1 MKLINKIK
9 LIVLFAVMLVA
20 SLCIAACSGDKNKVN
35 IPDYPSKIEEQH
47 NTYTDLHDGTVVT
60 IDGTITEAE
69 WAGQNKW
76 EETINISNYDHHIEI
91 WSRFTEEGVVMA
103 YRVTGAPAYYNAGR
117 GNYANS
123 GIEIYIANGKAT
135 TAAGNQWEMEFFANG
150 AYHTSKYIKYNGY
163 DGYAS
168 SNSYVDMA
176 GRWLDKNGNTT
187 YVNNPENNGYEDEVM
202 IPWYSLGGK
211 CDSIV
216 FNAAIQYMASE
227 TATSRSG
234 YVNMLGVIENDYYW
248 TSCQNW
254 RRFDKDGY
262 YDKSKAK
269 FAMTPYDV
277 GVKAYNDGYAF
288 TEHGWNN
295 GNSQLY
301 YNTPVAAGEDYI
313 LTAKLYAPHLAHEE
327 GSDGWNENYAKET
340 NYLPQGQGGTETAY
354 NGLSATKNGQKIE
367 LAFQKGWGSDG
378 VFFRW
383 NGNDFGWTSVKLSSA
398 QLEKYMTEGLN
409 VGMYV
414 KGNVVTPLLE
424 NDAGELVM
432 LDGGMVK
439 TVDNWATAGE
449 TKLGIYYQCDTKFD
463 QWKVYAGE
471 AMNGSLTVIDETESG
486 AHGSVTAVG
495 RMYDSVTINVTPEEG
510 YELASLLVDGV
521 EYAARVENNVVTAKV
536 TGTKATVKAT
546 FRTAI
551 NQAITLNVT
560 RKFAYEAKAYS
571 ADGSEI
577 ILTDAEGNTYT
588 GLVANGQVTV
598 KIVDGTY
605 TLTAK
610 GCANATPVTVE
621 NGQASITDV
630 VLIRKL
636 FNDVD
641 ETVTAVLTGDGTS
654 ETGATLQTTVKE
666 NKNKALDDK
675 QWKLEK
681 NIDFSGKVVLIYTLG
696 MGSERECYA
705 TIETNRSLNTI
716 NQGHWNDKTG
726 YYDAPNNNWN
736 VGVKHSEP
744 TTFMAIFEGQ
754 SSIQLFYKVDGV
766 WTLLSNFEDQ
776 GKGDLTALTFTT
788 GQHSAIITW
797 SDIKVYDGER
807 ADEILKNT
815 AALEYDQAVVNATIS
830 KTTGIEKDEEVTVT
844 AAVKDSA
851 THQIAS
857 VTVNGTA
864 LTAGEDG
871 TYKFT
876 ASSYMG
882 TYNVVVTAETL
893 AKELTF
899 TTTHKF
905 AYEKAYYNLPDGTE
919 LSFVSGSIV
928 KNATVA
934 NGKVTISLS
943 DGTYTVNGLTV
954 VVNGGAVESTSLEFT
969 RAIVKTSDSVT
980 ITANDETGLSYTNEP
995 GASLTIADV
1004 DMTNNVIVFDA
1015 RAQYDG
1021 NAAWADLLVE
1031 PYAWNSVD
1039 LAKTYPN
1046 NSSITESVGYRVD
1059 WLPNQNGSQFQLGG
1073 NKNGDHAVRTTK
1085 YWTTVLLRTVITDGN
1100 AKTDVYIG
1108 NLDGTYSLFGYLGKN
1123 NADASAMF
1131 YRFSHAAGASNEVK
1145 NIKVYDGE
1153 RATAY
1158 FDGLTKIEAS
1168 NATVDGVTLTGSRY
1182 ADLTKYESE
1191 KSIVVYPIA
1200 SNQAGC
1206 NNFSI
1211 SSEEKI
1217 VAMTYNMQILDKTF
1231 VGTKDADGAW
1241 MTFDKTDG
1249 AEIVHQMKDYL
1260 GYRFRYDGG
1269 TQPFADNYKTAVY
1282 EEGGAKFALYLA
1294 GNTGNYLTVGADG
1307 VMYNSKSVTYGAD
1320 KTPTAITGI
1329 RSAVAIKLTDVKFY
1343 TQAQWDA
1350 YVTETANAN
1359 IEVTADEN
1367 GTAVVDYHL
1376 GGNTTVTVAPAEGYV
1391 LETLKVNGED
1401 VTAKVSESVYTAEK
1415 YGKLGIKVEA
1425 TFKLKPAEKYNVTL
1439 NVTVHNTA
1447 KTASALTGEAT
1458 LTGANGTYKA
1468 TAANGKLE
1476 FKDVVEGEYK
1486 LQIAGY
1492 TETTI
1497 TVDKVINS
1505 ELELYFVTSGATT
1518 VKNEAND
1525 AVYTLN
1531 NNGDKINLPAGTKA
1545 VSFRIKVVNYTVPS
1559 GKDGCGLH
1567 VNTNVPSSE
1576 CGNAPEIWLV
1586 KSTFMA
1592 RICWGTWAP
1601 FNNWQL
1607 AKLTG
1612 EGLFLNLEIKDG
1624 KIWYYAESYDGTLLF
1639 MANKAP
1645 EGGTVPTN
1653 FTDINLRDITG
1664 GVVISELTVSD
1675 TVDNGRVVVETTAE
1689 ATMASDKTALKNG
1702 ETATVTVTPK
1712 EGYKV
1717 AGVKVNG
1724 EYVAATVN
1732 EAGVATVTIKGQYG
1746 VIYYVSAVVTA
1757 VAEGTAKTYTVAHG
1771 YAYETPYALA
1781 NGTLVTF
1788 VSEAGTYQGVVNGGK
1803 LTVTAPAGTYTA
1815 VLSNHTSLS
1824 VEITEAAEEGSLTFI
1839 RTIIKDTSATDLTAV
1854 DNGKDGAT
1862 VSNKNNALSN
1872 PPKSYIQIGDK
1883 ISGKTVY
1890 TMTLKVPS
1898 LGWGSCPRLWFFDEA
1913 DSYNYSMTEN
1923 IVNVVISG
1931 SIEFNPQN
1939 SNTAKVASTSVDIL
1953 VIVEGTKVN
1962 VYVKASSAAE
1972 YVHVNAKG
1980 GATDYT
1986 LNLPSNVK
1994 FMAIAGTDNSK
2005 TWDMANI
2012 KAYDG
2017 ERVEN
2022 VLAITASVAADSSE
2036 QAEVV
2041 LSKTTAIAKGEE
2053 VTATVTLKDSEN
2065 YQIVS
2070 VSVNGTV
2077 LTGEAGVYKFNADSY
2092 ASNYVVKVVTEATA
2106 HEVAATAQY
2115 KYAYES
2121 DLYNMADG
2129 TELTFT
2135 SGSIQKTATVKD
2147 GKFTIALSNG
2157 EYTVSG
2163 DRIQSFALVVTDE
2176 TTTAKLE
2183 AKRLTLVATDES
2195 KMTITED
2202 ENGAT
2207 VTFNGKTFNS
2217 AYALLPT
2224 ISGKT
2229 VIKGTYVGAGS
2240 WDDSICFMNAD
2251 GSKKDYLLNVG
2262 TYGDNVY
2269 FKWRND
2275 NNLTLDRAQKDYKN
2289 STDNLFHIRF
2299 AIVVDGDSITTWTS
2313 FQKATGEWEAYESKT
2328 FTALS
2333 LSFGFAS
2340 GGTSA
2345 CSFNNVTIAA
2355 LTGDYNPN
2363 N

>member
-1 MKLINKIK
+1 MKLVNKIK
-9 LIVLFAVMLVA
+9 LIVLFAIMLVA
-20 SLCIAACSGDKNKVN
+20 SLCVAACTGGKSDSVE
-35 IPDYPSKIEEQH
+35 IPDYQSKIEKQH
-47 NTYTDLHDGTVVT
+47 NTYTDLHDNTVVT

-69 WAGQNKW
+69 WEKQNKW
-76 EETINISNYDHHIEI
+76 EETLSIAGYDHHIEI

-103 YRVTGAPAYYNAGR
+103 YRVTGAPAYYDAGR

-123 GIEIYIANGKAT
+123 GIEIYIANGSAT

-150 AYHTSKYIKYNGY
+150 AYHTSKYIKFNGH

-168 SNSYVDMA
+168 NNAYVDVA

-187 YVNNPENNGYEDEVM
+187 YTNDPENNGYEDEVM
-202 IPWYSLGGK
+202 IPWYVLGGK

-216 FNAAIQYMASE
+216 FNAAIQYMASA
-227 TATSRSG
+227 TSTSRSG
-234 YVNMLGVIENDYYW
+234 YINMLGVIEGDYYW
-248 TSCQNW
+248 NSCQSW

-262 YDKSKAK
+262 YDKSKGE
-269 FAMTPYDV
+269 FAITPYDV
-277 GVKAYNDGYAF
+277 GVKTYNDGYAF
-288 TEHGWNN
+288 TGHGWNN

-327 GSDGWNENYAKET
+327 GSEGWNKNYANET

-354 NGLSATKNGQKIE
+354 NGLFATRNGYKIE

-383 NGNDFGWTSVKLSSA
+383 NGGDWGWTNVKLSSA
-398 QLEKYMTEGLN
+398 QLEKYMTVGLN

-424 NDAGELVM
+424 NEAGELVM

-439 TVDNWATAGE
+439 AIDKWATAGE
-449 TKLGIYYQCDTKFD
+449 TKLAVYYQCDAKFD
-463 QWKVYAGE
+463 QWNVYAGE
-471 AMNGSLTVIDETESG
+471 SMNGSLTVIDETAAD

-495 RMYDSVTINVTPEEG
+495 KMYETVTINVTPEEG
-510 YELASLLVDGV
+510 YELASLLVNGV

-546 FRTAI
+546 FRQTI
-551 NQAITLNVT
+551 NQVITLNVT
-560 RKFAYEAKAYS
+560 RKFAYEATDYS
-571 ADGSEI
+571 ADGAEI
-577 ILTDAEGNTYT
+577 ILTDAEGNAYT

-610 GCANATPVTVE
+610 GYANATPVTVE
-621 NGQASITDV
+621 NGQASLTDV
-630 VLIRKL
+630 VLLRKL

-641 ETVTAVLTGDGTS
+641 KTVTAKLTGDGTS

-666 NKNKALDDK
+666 NKNVGLDNN
-675 QWKLEK
+675 QWKIE
-681 NIDFSGKVVLIYTLG
+681 NNVDFSGKTVLIYTLG
-696 MGSERECYA
+696 MGSERQCYA
-705 TIETNRSLNTI
+705 TIGTNRHLYTI
-716 NQGHWNDKTG
+716 NQGHWSDTTG
-726 YYDAPNNNWN
+726 YYDAPNNKWT

-744 TTFMAIFEGQ
+744 TTFMAIFEGRA
-754 SSIQLFYKVDGV
+754 IQLYYKVNGV
-766 WTLLSNFEDQ
+766 WTLLADYEDQ
-776 GKGDLTALTFTT
+776 GEGELTSIIFTQ
-788 GQHSAIITW
+788 GEHSAIITW
-797 SDIKVYDGER
+797 SDIKVYDGAR

-815 AALEYDQAVVNATIS
+815 ATLGYDQAVVEATIS
-830 KTTGIEKDEEVTVT
+830 KTTGIEKGEEVTVT
-844 AAVKDSA
+844 ASVKDSA

-857 VTVNGTA
+857 VTVNGTV

-876 ASSYMG
+876 ANGYME

-893 AKELTF
+893 ATELTF

-905 AYEKAYYNLPDGTE
+905 AYEKAYYNLPDGTV
-919 LSFVSGSIV
+919 LNFVNGDIV
-928 KNATVA
+928 KPATVD
-934 NGKVTISLS
+934 NGKVTVSLS
-943 DGTYTVNGLTV
+943 NGTYTVNGLTV
-954 VVNGGAVESTSLEFT
+954 VVTDGAADVTSLEWT
-969 RAIVKTSDSVT
+969 RTLVYSKTDNVT
-980 ITANDETGLSYTNEP
+980 ATENENGLSYTISGGGNLVINK
-995 GASLTIADV
+995 GL
-1004 DMTNNVIVFDA
+1004 DMSNNVMVFDV

-1021 NAAWADLLVE
+1021 NTAWADLFVE
-1031 PYAWNSVD
+1031 PYNDGPVDSAKVYPGNHSV
-1039 LAKTYPN
+1039 
-1046 NSSITESVGYRVD
+1046 TEGVGYRVD
-1059 WLPNQNGSQFQLGG
+1059 WLPNQPGTQLQLGG
-1073 NKNGDHAVRTTK
+1073 NKNGDHAARTTKEWTTLLVRTTV
-1085 YWTTVLLRTVITDGN
+1085 TEGV
-1100 AKTDVYIG
+1100 AKTEVYVG
-1108 NLDGTYSLFGYLGKN
+1108 NIDGTFSLFGYLGKN
-1123 NADASAMF
+1123 GVDVSAMDYKF
-1131 YRFSHAAGASNEVK
+1131 QHAGANEVK
-1145 NIKVYDGE
+1145 NIKAYDGARAE
-1153 RATAY
+1153 AYMEALKLIDVATA
-1158 FDGLTKIEAS
+1158 
-1168 NATVDGVTLTGSRY
+1168 TVNGVTVTSNRHADISKLASDGTMVLYGVGSS
-1182 ADLTKYESE
+1182 ASGEE
-1191 KSIVVYPIA
+1191 VVK
-1200 SNQAGC
+1200 
-1206 NNFSI
+1206 F

-1241 MTFDKTDG
+1241 VTFDKTDG
-1249 AEIVHQMKDYL
+1249 AEILHQMPGFL
-1260 GYRFRYDGG
+1260 GYRFRYDWG
-1269 TQPFADNYKTAVY
+1269 TEKFSDSYKTAVY
-1282 EEGGAKFALYLA
+1282 EDGGAKFALA
-1294 GNTGNYLTVGADG
+1294 ISGNTAYYLTEGADG
-1307 VMYNSKSVTYGAD
+1307 YLYNSKSVTYKDGEAPS
-1320 KTPTAITGI
+1320 KLTGI
-1329 RSAVAIKLTDVKFY
+1329 KVATAIKLTNVKFY
-1343 TQAQWDA
+1343 TAAQWNEYLQTTA
-1350 YVTETANAN
+1350 QANVTVVNG
-1359 IEVTADEN
+1359 DN
-1367 GTAVVDYHL
+1367 GTATANLVY

-1458 LTGANGTYKA
+1458 LTGANGTYKV

-1497 TVDKVINS
+1497 TVDKEVN
-1505 ELELYFVTSGATT
+1505 ETAELYFVTSGATT

-1712 EGYKV
+1712 EGYKI

-1781 NGTLVTF
+1781 DGTLVTF

-1815 VLSNHTSLS
+1815 VLANHTSLS

-1839 RTIIKDTSATDLTAV
+1839 RTIIKDASATDLTAV

-1862 VSNKNNALSN
+1862 VSNKNNALDN

-1913 DSYNYSMTEN
+1913 DSYNYTEIEN
-1923 IVNVVISG
+1923 IVNIVISG

-1986 LNLPSNVK
+1986 LNLPSNVN
-1994 FMAIAGTDNSK
+1994 FMAIGATDGKK

-2077 LTGEAGVYKFNADSY
+2077 LTGEAGVCKFNADSY
-2092 ASNYVVKVVTEATA
+2092 ATNYVVKVVTEATA

-2147 GKFTIALSNG
+2147 GKLTIALSNG

-2176 TTTAKLE
+2176 VTTTKLE

-2195 KMTITED
+2195 KMTIAED
-2202 ENGAT
+2202 ENGAA
-2207 VTFNGKTFNS
+2207 VTFNGKTFGS

-2240 WDDSICFMNAD
+2240 CDDSICFMNAD
-2251 GSKKDYLLNVG
+2251 GSKKDYLLNIG
-2262 TYGDNVY
+2262 TWGDNVF

-2275 NNLTLDRAQKDYKN
+2275 NNLTLGKAQNDYKN

-2299 AIVVDGDSITTWTS
+2299 AIVVDGDSITAWTS

-2340 GGTSA
+2340 GGA

-2355 LTGDYNPN
+2355 LTGEFNPN

>member
-20 SLCIAACSGDKNKVN
+20 SLCIAACSGNDNDSVK
-35 IPDYPSKIEEQH
+35 IPDYPSKIEGQH
-47 NTYTDLHDGTVVT
+47 NTYTDLYDNTVVT
-60 IDGTITEAE
+60 VDGTITEAE

-168 SNSYVDMA
+168 SNSYVDVA

-202 IPWYSLGGK
+202 IPWYVLGGK
-211 CDSIV
+211 SDSIV
-216 FNAAIQYMASE
+216 FNAAIQYMASA
-227 TATSRSG
+227 TSTSRSG
-234 YVNMLGVIENDYYW
+234 YINMLGVIENDYYW

-340 NYLPQGQGGTETAY
+340 NYLPQGHGGTETAY
-354 NGLSATKNGQKIE
+354 NGLSATRNGQKIE

-383 NGNDFGWTSVKLSSA
+383 NGDNFGWTSVKLSSA

-409 VGMYV
+409 VGMRV

-471 AMNGSLTVIDETESG
+471 GMNGSLTVIDETAAD

-495 RMYDSVTINVTPEEG
+495 RMYDTVTINVTPEEG

-536 TGTKATVKAT
+536 TGTKVTVKAT

-636 FNDVD
+636 FNDVG
-641 ETVTAVLTGDGTS
+641 ETVTAVLTGDGAS

-666 NKNKALDDK
+666 NKNEALDDK

-726 YYDAPNNNWN
+726 YYDAPNNDWN

-766 WTLLSNFEDQ
+766 WTLLSNFEDK

-815 AALEYDQAVVNATIS
+815 ATLVYDQAVVNATIS

-893 AKELTF
+893 ATELTF

-1021 NAAWADLLVE
+1021 NAAWADLFVE

-1108 NLDGTYSLFGYLGKN
+1108 NIDGTYSLFGYLGKN

-1200 SNQAGC
+1200 SNQSGC

-1249 AEIVHQMKDYL
+1249 AEIVHQMKGYL
-1260 GYRFRYDGG
+1260 GYRFRYDWG
-1269 TQPFADNYKTAVY
+1269 TQAFADNYKTAVY

-1376 GGNTTVTVAPAEGYV
+1376 GGNTTVTVAPAEGYM

-1425 TFKLKPAEKYNVTL
+1425 TFKLKPATTYDVTL
-1439 NVTVHNTA
+1439 TVKVHNTA

-1458 LTGANGTYKA
+1458 LTGASGTYSA
-1468 TAANGKLE
+1468 TAENGVLNFGK
-1476 FKDVVEGEYK
+1476 VVEGEYK

-1497 TVDKVINS
+1497 VVDKVINS

-1518 VKNEAND
+1518 VKTEAND

-1531 NNGDKINLPAGTKA
+1531 NNGDKINLPGNI
-1545 VSFRIKVVNYTVPS
+1545 VSLSYRVKISDYAIPSKV
-1559 GKDGCGLH
+1559 DGCGLH
-1567 VNTNVPSSE
+1567 VNLDQG
-1576 CGNAPEIWLV
+1576 GNNNSPEIWLFNGNY
-1586 KSTFMA
+1586 KA
-1592 RICWGTWAP
+1592 RTCYGTNADLTG
-1601 FNNWQL
+1601 WQQ

-1612 EGLFLNLEIKDG
+1612 DGLLLAHELING
-1624 KIWYYAESYDGTLLF
+1624 KIYYYAESETGSFALLF
-1639 MANKAP
+1639 TSTPQNN
-1645 EGGTVPTN
+1645 PTRFVEFEHKN
-1653 FTDINLRDITG
+1653 FSGKIT
-1664 GVVISELTVSD
+1664 ISELSVYTSIND
-1675 TVDNGRVVVETTAE
+1675 TDKVVVTDVANAE
-1689 ATMASDKTALKNG
+1689 IAADKTSLKAG
-1702 ETATVTVTPK
+1702 ETLTVTVTPE
-1712 EGYKV
+1712 EGYDV
-1717 AGVKVNG
+1717 TGITLNG
-1724 EYVAATVN
+1724 EYVTTTVN
-1732 EAGVATVTIKGQYG
+1732 EAGVATATITGRDAYNG
-1746 VIYYVSAVVTA
+1746 FVYNVSAVLTA
-1757 VAEGTAKTYTVAHG
+1757 EAGTLQTYTVTHG
-1771 YAYETPYALA
+1771 FAYETAYAYAPA
-1781 NGTLVTF
+1781 NGTAVMF
-1788 VSEAGTYQGVVNGGK
+1788 VSEAGTYRGVFKDGK
-1803 LTVTAPAGTYTA
+1803 LTVTAPAGTYTVTIDGHYA
-1815 VLSNHTSLS
+1815 LP
-1824 VEITEAAEEGSLTFI
+1824 VEIGETASEGSLVLTRRIFNEI
-1839 RTIIKDTSATDLTAV
+1839 NGHKSASFTKETTSAGATLQTTVKENVNKALDNNQWKIENFDNTGKVVLLYTLGMGSERQCYATIGTNRSQYTINQGHWSETSGYYDAPNNTWNVNVLHKGATEFMAIFEGVNIGLYYKVNGVWTLLSNFQDKAGDLTALTFTHGEHSAIITWS
-1854 DNGKDGAT
+1854 D
-1862 VSNKNNALSN
+1862 
-1872 PPKSYIQIGDK
+1872 I
-1883 ISGKTVY
+1883 
-1890 TMTLKVPS
+1890 KV
-1898 LGWGSCPRLWFFDEA
+1898 
-1913 DSYNYSMTEN
+1913 
-1923 IVNVVISG
+1923 
-1931 SIEFNPQN
+1931 
-1939 SNTAKVASTSVDIL
+1939 
-1953 VIVEGTKVN
+1953 
-1962 VYVKASSAAE
+1962 
-1972 YVHVNAKG
+1972 
-1980 GATDYT
+1980 
-1986 LNLPSNVK
+1986 
-1994 FMAIAGTDNSK
+1994 
-2005 TWDMANI
+2005 
-2012 KAYDG
+2012 YDG
-2017 ERVEN
+2017 ERAEALLLN
-2022 VLAITASVAADSSE
+2022 TASVAADSSE

-2092 ASNYVVKVVTEATA
+2092 ATNYVVKVVTEATA

-2129 TELTFT
+2129 TELTFK

-2147 GKFTIALSNG
+2147 GKLTIALSNG

-2163 DRIQSFALVVTDE
+2163 DHIQSFALVVTDE
-2176 TTTAKLE
+2176 ITTAKLE

-2229 VIKGTYVGAGS
+2229 VITGTYVGAGS
-2240 WDDSICFMNAD
+2240 WDDSINFMNAD

-2275 NNLTLDRAQKDYKN
+2275 NKLTLDRAQKDYKN

>member
-20 SLCIAACSGDKNKVN
+20 SLCIAACSGNDSDSVK
-35 IPDYPSKIEEQH
+35 IPDYPSKIEKQH
-47 NTYTDLHDGTVVT
+47 NTYTDLQDGTVVT

-69 WAGQNKW
+69 WEKQNKW
-76 EETINISNYDHHIEI
+76 EETLSIAGYDHHIEI

-103 YRVTGAPAYYNAGR
+103 YRVTGAPAYYDAGR

-150 AYHTSKYIKYNGY
+150 DYHTSKYSKFNGQ
-163 DGYAS
+163 DGYAGC
-168 SNSYVDMA
+168 NAYVDVA

-202 IPWYSLGGK
+202 IPWYILGGK

-216 FNAAIQYMASE
+216 FNAAIQYMASA
-227 TATSRSG
+227 TSTSRSG
-234 YVNMLGVIENDYYW
+234 YINMLGVIEGNYYW
-248 TSCQNW
+248 TTCQDW

-262 YDKSKAK
+262 YDKSKGE

-288 TEHGWNN
+288 IEHGWNT

-327 GSDGWNENYAKET
+327 GSEGWNKNYANET

-354 NGLSATKNGQKIE
+354 NGLSATRNGQKIE

-383 NGNDFGWTSVKLSSA
+383 NGDEFGWTSVKLSSA

-432 LDGGMVK
+432 LDGGMTK
-439 TVDNWATAGE
+439 TIDKWATAGE
-449 TKLGIYYQCDTKFD
+449 TKLAVYYQCDTKFD
-463 QWKVYAGE
+463 QWNVYAGE
-471 AMNGSLTVIDETESG
+471 AINGSLTVIDETESG

-495 RMYDSVTINVTPEEG
+495 KMYGTVTINVTPEEG

-536 TGTKATVKAT
+536 TGTKVTVKAT

-610 GCANATPVTVE
+610 GCVNATPVTVE
-621 NGQASITDV
+621 NGQASIADV
-630 VLIRKL
+630 VLIRKM

-641 ETVTAVLTGDGTS
+641 DTVTAIFTGDGTS
-654 ETGATLQTTVKE
+654 ETGVTLQTTVKE
-666 NKNKALDDK
+666 NKNKALDNK
-675 QWKLEK
+675 QWKIEK
-681 NIDFSGKVVLIYTLG
+681 NVDFSGKVVLIYTLG

-716 NQGHWNDKTG
+716 NQGHWNDTTG
-726 YYDAPNNNWN
+726 YYDAPNNNWT

-754 SSIQLFYKVDGV
+754 SSIQLYYKVNGV
-766 WTLLSNFEDQ
+766 WTLLSNFNDQ
-776 GKGDLTALTFTT
+776 KGDLTALTFTT

-807 ADEILKNT
+807 ANEILNNT

-857 VTVNGTA
+857 VTVNGTV

-876 ASSYMG
+876 ANSYMG
-882 TYNVVVTAETL
+882 TYKVVVTAETL
-893 AKELTF
+893 ATELTF

-905 AYEKAYYNLPDGTE
+905 AYEKAYYNIPDGTV
-919 LSFVSGSIV
+919 LNFVNGDIV
-928 KNATVA
+928 KPATVN

-969 RAIVKTSDSVT
+969 RAIVKTSNSATVT
-980 ITANDETGLSYTNEP
+980 YNETGLSYTTSGE
-995 GASLTIADV
+995 SSVTIADI
-1004 DMTNNVIVFDA
+1004 DMTNNVMVFDA

-1021 NAAWADLLVE
+1021 SSSWSDLFVE
-1031 PYAWNSVD
+1031 PYNNDGNVD
-1039 LAKTYPN
+1039 SAHTIPN
-1046 NSSITESVGYRVD
+1046 NSSVIDGVGYRID

-1108 NLDGTYSLFGYLGKN
+1108 NIDGTYSLFGYLGKN
-1123 NADASAMF
+1123 NVDVSAMDYKF
-1131 YRFSHAAGASNEVK
+1131 RHAGDNEVK

-1158 FDGLTKIEAS
+1158 FDGLTKTEATT
-1168 NATVDGVTLTGSRY
+1168 ATVDGVTLTGSRY

-1206 NNFSI
+1206 KNFSI

-1260 GYRFRYDGG
+1260 GYRFRYDWG
-1269 TQPFADNYKTAVY
+1269 TQAFADNYKTAVY

-1307 VMYNSKSVTYGAD
+1307 YLYNSKSVTYRAD
-1320 KTPTAITGI
+1320 QTPTAITGI

-1343 TQAQWDA
+1343 TQAQWNEYLQTTA
-1350 YVTETANAN
+1350 QANVTVVNG
-1359 IEVTADEN
+1359 DN
-1367 GTAVVDYHL
+1367 GTATANLVYC
-1376 GGNTTVTVAPAEGYV
+1376 GNLTVTVTPDEGYI
-1391 LETLKVNGED
+1391 LDTLKVNGAN
-1401 VTAKVSESVYTAEK
+1401 VTESVVDGVYTQAN
-1415 YGKLGIKVEA
+1415 YAKLGAKIEA
-1425 TFKLKPAEKYNVTL
+1425 TFKLKPATEYTFNVSYKYLYETEYYAV
-1439 NVTVHNTA
+1439 
-1447 KTASALTGEAT
+1447 
-1458 LTGANGTYKA
+1458 ANGTVLVFANDKDSYQGTVNNGKVTVALADGTYTVNGVAVTVANGNVESTDLQFTRTLFSAVDETVTAKLTAETA
-1468 TAANGKLE
+1468 TAGATLQTTVQKDKNDAPLDNKQWKIENFDSTGKVVFFYTLAMDNIGPSYATIETSRSSWTINQGDWTFNDGGYYDAPNNKWELGGHILHKGSASFMAIFEGIDIGLYYKSGNEWKLISNFQDKEGELTFINFNHGEHASIITWSDIKLYDGARAEEILKNTATLEYDQTVAEATISKTTGIEKDEEVTVTAAVKDSATHQIASVTVNGTVLTAGEDGTYKFTANSYMGTYKVVVTAETLATELTFTTTHKFAYEKAYYNLPDGTVLNFVNGDIVKPATVNNGKVTISLSNGTYTVNGVAVTVANGN
-1476 FKDVVEGEYK
+1476 VESTD
-1486 LQIAGY
+1486 LQFTRTLFSAVDETVTAKFTAETATAGA
-1492 TETTI
+1492 T
-1497 TVDKVINS
+1497 
-1505 ELELYFVTSGATT
+1505 LQTT
-1518 VKNEAND
+1518 VKENKNVGLDNNQWKIENFD
-1525 AVYTLN
+1525 NTGKVVLLYTLGMGSERECYATIGTNRNIYAINQGHWNDTTGYYDAPN
-1531 NNGDKINLPAGTKA
+1531 NKW
-1545 VSFRIKVVNYTVPS
+1545 TV
-1559 GKDGCGLH
+1559 GVKH
-1567 VNTNVPSSE
+1567 SE
-1576 CGNAPEIWLV
+1576 PT
-1586 KSTFMA
+1586 TFMA
-1592 RICWGTWAP
+1592 IFEGRAI
-1601 FNNWQL
+1601 QL
-1607 AKLTG
+1607 YYKVNSVWKLLADYEDQG
-1612 EGLFLNLEIKDG
+1612 EGELKSLTFTQGQHSAIITWSDIKV
-1624 KIWYYAESYDGTLLF
+1624 YDGARVDALLL
-1639 MANKAP
+1639 N
-1645 EGGTVPTN
+1645 
-1653 FTDINLRDITG
+1653 
-1664 GVVISELTVSD
+1664 
-1675 TVDNGRVVVETTAE
+1675 
-1689 ATMASDKTALKNG
+1689 
-1702 ETATVTVTPK
+1702 TATVV
-1712 EGYKV
+1712 
-1717 AGVKVNG
+1717 
-1724 EYVAATVN
+1724 
-1732 EAGVATVTIKGQYG
+1732 
-1746 VIYYVSAVVTA
+1746 
-1757 VAEGTAKTYTVAHG
+1757 
-1771 YAYETPYALA
+1771 
-1781 NGTLVTF
+1781 
-1788 VSEAGTYQGVVNGGK
+1788 
-1803 LTVTAPAGTYTA
+1803 
-1815 VLSNHTSLS
+1815 
-1824 VEITEAAEEGSLTFI
+1824 
-1839 RTIIKDTSATDLTAV
+1839 
-1854 DNGKDGAT
+1854 
-1862 VSNKNNALSN
+1862 
-1872 PPKSYIQIGDK
+1872 
-1883 ISGKTVY
+1883 
-1890 TMTLKVPS
+1890 
-1898 LGWGSCPRLWFFDEA
+1898 
-1913 DSYNYSMTEN
+1913 
-1923 IVNVVISG
+1923 
-1931 SIEFNPQN
+1931 
-1939 SNTAKVASTSVDIL
+1939 
-1953 VIVEGTKVN
+1953 
-1962 VYVKASSAAE
+1962 
-1972 YVHVNAKG
+1972 
-1980 GATDYT
+1980 
-1986 LNLPSNVK
+1986 
-1994 FMAIAGTDNSK
+1994 
-2005 TWDMANI
+2005 
-2012 KAYDG
+2012 
-2017 ERVEN
+2017 
-2022 VLAITASVAADSSE
+2022 ADSSE
-2036 QAEVV
+2036 QADVV
-2041 LSKTTAIAKGEE
+2041 LSKTTGIAKGEE

-2070 VSVNGTV
+2070 VSVSGTV
-2077 LTGEAGVYKFNADSY
+2077 LTGEAGVYKFTADSY
-2092 ASNYVVKVVTEATA
+2092 ASEYAVKVVTEATA

-2115 KYAYES
+2115 KYAYEN
-2121 DLYNMADG
+2121 DLYNMPDG

-2135 SGSIQKTATVKD
+2135 CGSIKKTATVKD
-2147 GKFTIALSNG
+2147 GKLTIALSNG

-2176 TTTAKLE
+2176 VTTAKFE

-2240 WDDSICFMNAD
+2240 WDDSINFMNAD

-2262 TYGDNVY
+2262 TWGDNVF

-2275 NNLTLDRAQKDYKN
+2275 NNLTLSRAQKDYKN

-2328 FTALS
+2328 FKALS

-2340 GGTSA
+2340 GGTGA

>member
-20 SLCIAACSGDKNKVN
+20 SLCIAACSGNDNDSVK
-35 IPDYPSKIEEQH
+35 IPDYPSKIEEQP

-69 WAGQNKW
+69 WEKQNKW
-76 EETINISNYDHHIEI
+76 EETINISGYDHHIEI
-91 WSRFTEEGVVMA
+91 WSRFAKEGVVMA
-103 YRVTGAPAYYNAGR
+103 YRVTGAPAYYDAGR

-123 GIEIYIANGKAT
+123 GIEIYIANGKTT

-150 AYHTSKYIKYNGY
+150 DYHTSKYIKFNGQ
-163 DGYAS
+163 GNYAGC
-168 SNSYVDMA
+168 NAYVDVA

-202 IPWYSLGGK
+202 IPWYILGGK

-216 FNAAIQYMASE
+216 FNAAIQYMASA
-227 TATSRSG
+227 TSTSRSG
-234 YVNMLGVIENDYYW
+234 YVNMLGKIEGDYYW
-248 TSCQNW
+248 TSCQSW

-262 YDKSKAK
+262 YDKSKAE

-327 GSDGWNENYAKET
+327 GSEGWNKNYANET

-354 NGLSATKNGQKIE
+354 NGLSATRNGQKIE

-383 NGNDFGWTSVKLSSA
+383 NGDAFGWTSVKLSSA

-432 LDGGMVK
+432 LDGGMTK
-439 TVDNWATAGE
+439 SVDKWATAGE
-449 TKLGIYYQCDTKFD
+449 TKLSVYYQCDTKFD
-463 QWKVYAGE
+463 QWKVYTGE
-471 AMNGSLTVIDETESG
+471 AMNSSLTVIDETAAD

-495 RMYDSVTINVTPEEG
+495 KMYGTVTINVIPEEG

-536 TGTKATVKAT
+536 TGTKVTVKAT

-560 RKFAYEAKAYS
+560 RKFAYEAKVYS
-571 ADGSEI
+571 ADGVEI

-610 GCANATPVTVE
+610 GCVNATPVTVE

-630 VLIRKL
+630 VLIRKM

-641 ETVTAVLTGDGTS
+641 DTVTAVLAGDGIS

-666 NKNKALDDK
+666 NVNKALDNK

-705 TIETNRSLNTI
+705 TIETNRSTNTI
-716 NQGHWNDKTG
+716 NQGHWNDTTG
-726 YYDAPNNNWN
+726 YYDAPNNNWTVN
-736 VGVKHSEP
+736 VKHSEP

-754 SSIQLFYKVDGV
+754 SSIQLYYKVNGV
-766 WTLLSNFEDQ
+766 WTLLSDFEDQ
-776 GKGDLTALTFTT
+776 FEGDLTALTFTT

-807 ADEILKNT
+807 ANEILNNT
-815 AALEYDQAVVNATIS
+815 ATLEYDQAVVNATIS

-844 AAVKDSA
+844 ASVKDSA

-876 ASSYMG
+876 ASGYMG

-893 AKELTF
+893 ATELTF

-905 AYEKAYYNLPDGTE
+905 AYEKAYYNISDGTE

-928 KNATVA
+928 KNAIVA

-969 RAIVKTSDSVT
+969 RAIVKTSDNATVT
-980 ITANDETGLSYTNEP
+980 YNETGLSYTTSGE
-995 GASLTIADV
+995 SSVTIADI
-1004 DMTNNVIVFDA
+1004 DMTNNVMVFDA

-1021 NAAWADLLVE
+1021 NSSWSDLFVE
-1031 PYAWNSVD
+1031 PYNDDGNVD
-1039 LAKTYPN
+1039 SAHTIPN
-1046 NSSITESVGYRVD
+1046 NSSVIDGVGYRID

-1108 NLDGTYSLFGYLGKN
+1108 NIDGTYSLFGYLGKN
-1123 NADASAMF
+1123 NVDVSAMDYKF
-1131 YRFSHAAGASNEVK
+1131 RHAGDNEVK

-1206 NNFSI
+1206 KNFSI

-1260 GYRFRYDGG
+1260 GYRFRYDWG
-1269 TQPFADNYKTAVY
+1269 TQAFADNYKTAVY

-1307 VMYNSKSVTYGAD
+1307 YLYNSKSVTYSAD

-1359 IEVTADEN
+1359 IEVTAGEN

-1425 TFKLKPAEKYNVTL
+1425 TFKLKPATEYTFNVSYKYLYETEYYAV
-1439 NVTVHNTA
+1439 
-1447 KTASALTGEAT
+1447 
-1458 LTGANGTYKA
+1458 ANGTVLVFANDKDSYQGTVNNGKVTVSLSNGTYTVNGVAVTVANGNVESTDLQFTRTLFSAVDETVTAKFTAETA
-1468 TAANGKLE
+1468 TAGAT
-1476 FKDVVEGEYK
+1476 
-1486 LQIAGY
+1486 LQ
-1492 TETTI
+1492 
-1497 TVDKVINS
+1497 
-1505 ELELYFVTSGATT
+1505 TT
-1518 VKNEAND
+1518 VKENVNKALDDKQWKIENFD
-1525 AVYTLN
+1525 NTGKVVLLYTLGMGSERECYATIGTNRHLYAINQGHWSDTSGYYDAPN
-1531 NNGDKINLPAGTKA
+1531 NKW
-1545 VSFRIKVVNYTVPS
+1545 TV
-1559 GKDGCGLH
+1559 GVKH
-1567 VNTNVPSSE
+1567 SE
-1576 CGNAPEIWLV
+1576 PT
-1586 KSTFMA
+1586 TFMA
-1592 RICWGTWAP
+1592 IFEGRAI
-1601 FNNWQL
+1601 QL
-1607 AKLTG
+1607 YYKVKGVWTLLADYEDQG
-1612 EGLFLNLEIKDG
+1612 EGELKSLTFTTGQHSAIITWSDIKL
-1624 KIWYYAESYDGTLLF
+1624 YDGARAEEILKNTATL
-1639 MANKAP
+1639 
-1645 EGGTVPTN
+1645 EYDQTV
-1653 FTDINLRDITG
+1653 
-1664 GVVISELTVSD
+1664 
-1675 TVDNGRVVVETTAE
+1675 AE
-1689 ATMASDKTALKNG
+1689 AT
-1702 ETATVTVTPK
+1702 
-1712 EGYKV
+1712 
-1717 AGVKVNG
+1717 
-1724 EYVAATVN
+1724 
-1732 EAGVATVTIKGQYG
+1732 I
-1746 VIYYVSAVVTA
+1746 
-1757 VAEGTAKTYTVAHG
+1757 
-1771 YAYETPYALA
+1771 
-1781 NGTLVTF
+1781 
-1788 VSEAGTYQGVVNGGK
+1788 
-1803 LTVTAPAGTYTA
+1803 
-1815 VLSNHTSLS
+1815 
-1824 VEITEAAEEGSLTFI
+1824 
-1839 RTIIKDTSATDLTAV
+1839 
-1854 DNGKDGAT
+1854 
-1862 VSNKNNALSN
+1862 
-1872 PPKSYIQIGDK
+1872 
-1883 ISGKTVY
+1883 
-1890 TMTLKVPS
+1890 
-1898 LGWGSCPRLWFFDEA
+1898 
-1913 DSYNYSMTEN
+1913 
-1923 IVNVVISG
+1923 
-1931 SIEFNPQN
+1931 
-1939 SNTAKVASTSVDIL
+1939 
-1953 VIVEGTKVN
+1953 
-1962 VYVKASSAAE
+1962 
-1972 YVHVNAKG
+1972 
-1980 GATDYT
+1980 
-1986 LNLPSNVK
+1986 
-1994 FMAIAGTDNSK
+1994 
-2005 TWDMANI
+2005 
-2012 KAYDG
+2012 
-2017 ERVEN
+2017 
-2022 VLAITASVAADSSE
+2022 
-2036 QAEVV
+2036 
-2041 LSKTTAIAKGEE
+2041 SKTTGIVKGEE
-2053 VTATVTLKDSEN
+2053 VTVTASVKDSATH
-2065 YQIVS
+2065 QIAYVT
-2070 VSVNGTV
+2070 VNGTV

-2092 ASNYVVKVVTEATA
+2092 ASEYVVKVVAEAPA

-2135 SGSIQKTATVKD
+2135 RGSIQKTATVKD
-2147 GKFTIALSNG
+2147 GKLTIALSNG

-2251 GSKKDYLLNVG
+2251 GSKNDYLLNIG
-2262 TYGDNVY
+2262 SWGKEGDYTVDL
-2269 FKWRND
+2269 KWLNASD
-2275 NNLTLDRAQKDYKN
+2275 TTTGKANKDSGVFQVK
-2289 STDNLFHIRF
+2289 F
-2299 AIVVDGDSITTWTS
+2299 AIVIDGNSITGYSSVLKADGTWEEYKT
-2313 FQKATGEWEAYESKT
+2313 KTGLTAKT
-2328 FTALS
+2328 

-2340 GGTSA
+2340 GGTGA
-2345 CSFNNVTIAA
+2345 CSFKNVTIAA

>member
-20 SLCIAACSGDKNKVN
+20 SLCIAACSGNDNDSVK
-35 IPDYPSKIEEQH
+35 IPDYPSKIEEQP

-69 WAGQNKW
+69 WEKQNKW
-76 EETINISNYDHHIEI
+76 EETLSIAGYDHHIEI

-103 YRVTGAPAYYNAGR
+103 YRVTGAPAYYDAGR

-168 SNSYVDMA
+168 CNAYVDVA

-202 IPWYSLGGK
+202 IPWYLLGGK

-234 YVNMLGVIENDYYW
+234 YINMLGVIEGDYYW
-248 TSCQNW
+248 TACQSW

-262 YDKSKAK
+262 YDKSKGE
-269 FAMTPYDV
+269 FAITPYDV
-277 GVKAYNDGYAF
+277 GTKAYNDGYAF

-295 GNSQLY
+295 GSSQLY

-327 GSDGWNENYAKET
+327 GSEGWNKNYANET

-354 NGLSATKNGQKIE
+354 NGLSATRNGYKIE

-383 NGNDFGWTSVKLSSA
+383 NGGDWGWTNVKLSSA
-398 QLEKYMTEGLN
+398 QLEKYMTVGLN

-424 NDAGELVM
+424 NEAGELVM

-439 TVDNWATAGE
+439 AIDKWATAGE
-449 TKLGIYYQCDTKFD
+449 TKLAVYYQCDAKFD
-463 QWKVYAGE
+463 QWNVYAGE
-471 AMNGSLTVIDETESG
+471 SMNGSLTVTDETAAD

-495 RMYDSVTINVTPEEG
+495 KMYDTVTINVTPEEG

-546 FRTAI
+546 FRQTI
-551 NQAITLNVT
+551 NQTITLNVT
-560 RKFAYEAKAYS
+560 RKFAYEAAAYS
-571 ADGSEI
+571 ADGAEI
-577 ILTDAEGNTYT
+577 ILTDAEGNAYT

-610 GCANATPVTVE
+610 GYANATPVTVE
-621 NGQASITDV
+621 NGQASLTDV
-630 VLIRKL
+630 VLLRKL

-641 ETVTAVLTGDGTS
+641 KTVTAQLTGDGTS

-666 NKNKALDDK
+666 NKNVGLDNN
-675 QWKLEK
+675 QWKIE
-681 NIDFSGKVVLIYTLG
+681 NFDNTGKVVLIYTLG
-696 MGSERECYA
+696 MGSERQCYA
-705 TIETNRSLNTI
+705 TIGTNRHLYAI
-716 NQGHWNDKTG
+716 NQGHWSDTTG
-726 YYDAPNNNWN
+726 YYDAPNNKWT

-744 TTFMAIFEGQ
+744 TTFMAIFEGRA
-754 SSIQLFYKVDGV
+754 IRLYYKVNGV
-766 WTLLSNFEDQ
+766 WTLLADYEDQ
-776 GKGDLTALTFTT
+776 GEGELTSIIFTQ
-788 GQHSAIITW
+788 GEHSAIITW

-807 ADEILKNT
+807 ANEILKNT

-876 ASSYMG
+876 ANGYMG

-893 AKELTF
+893 ATELTF

-928 KNATVA
+928 KPATVN

-969 RAIVKTSDSVT
+969 RAIVKTSDNVT

-995 GASLTIADV
+995 SASLTIADV
-1004 DMTNNVIVFDA
+1004 DMTNNALVFDI

-1046 NSSITESVGYRVD
+1046 NSSITQDVGYRVD

-1085 YWTTVLLRTVITDGN
+1085 NWTTVLLRTVITDGT

-1108 NLDGTYSLFGYLGKN
+1108 NIDGTYSLFGYLGKN

-1145 NIKVYDGE
+1145 NVKVYDGE

-1158 FDGLTKIEAS
+1158 FDGLTKVEAS

-1249 AEIVHQMKDYL
+1249 AEIVHQMNGWL
-1260 GYRFRYDGG
+1260 GYRFRYDWG

-1282 EEGGAKFALYLA
+1282 ENGGAKFALYLA

-1307 VMYNSKSVTYGAD
+1307 YLYNSKSVTYKDGEAPS
-1320 KTPTAITGI
+1320 KLTGI

-1458 LTGANGTYKA
+1458 LTGANGTYKV

-1497 TVDKVINS
+1497 TVDKEVN
-1505 ELELYFVTSGATT
+1505 ETAELYFVTSGATT

-1531 NNGDKINLPAGTKA
+1531 NNGDTINLPAGTKA
-1545 VSFRIKVVNYTVPS
+1545 LSFRIKVVNYTVAS
-1559 GKDGCGLH
+1559 NADSCGLH
-1567 VNTNVPSSE
+1567 VNSNTGDCN
-1576 CGNAPEIWLV
+1576 GKPELWL
-1586 KSTFMA
+1586 KGGTY
-1592 RICWGTWAP
+1592 RIRTCWGASAILTE
-1601 FNNWQL
+1601 WQI
-1607 AKLTG
+1607 AQLTG
-1612 EGLFLNLEIKDG
+1612 NGLYLSIEIHDG
-1624 KIWYYAESYDGTLLF
+1624 YFYYAVEMPDGSLSRLITSKPDKV
-1639 MANKAP
+1639 AITEVKTI
-1645 EGGTVPTN
+1645 E
-1653 FTDINLRDITG
+1653 LRDITG
-1664 GVVISELTVSD
+1664 GVVISELSAYTTVN
-1675 TVDNGRVVVETTAE
+1675 NGRIVIEENEKATITADNLVMTG
-1689 ATMASDKTALKNG
+1689 AA
-1702 ETATVTVTPK
+1702 ATVTVTPK

-1732 EAGVATVTIKGQYG
+1732 EAGVATV
-1746 VIYYVSAVVTA
+1746 VINGRYNQIYTVSAVVTA
-1757 VAEGTAKTYTVAHG
+1757 VAEGTAQTYTVAHG

-1803 LTVTAPAGTYTA
+1803 LTVTAPAGTYNVTLGGHY
-1815 VLSNHTSLS
+1815 VLP
-1824 VEITEAAEEGSLTFI
+1824 VEIGETATENAEIALVRKLFADVNETVTAKLTKETASAGATLQTTVKENANKSLDNKQWKIESADFSGKVAMTYTLDLGAERPVYASIDTNRSETVLNQGSWAAGYYMGAPLNNWNQNIKFTTATQFMLIFEGSKISFYYKSGNAYILHSEIQDKAGELTS
-1839 RTIIKDTSATDLTAV
+1839 IILTHGEHSAIITWSDIKV
-1854 DNGKDGAT
+1854 YDGAR
-1862 VSNKNNALSN
+1862 VDAL
-1872 PPKSYIQIGDK
+1872 
-1883 ISGKTVY
+1883 
-1890 TMTLKVPS
+1890 L
-1898 LGWGSCPRLWFFDEA
+1898 
-1913 DSYNYSMTEN
+1913 
-1923 IVNVVISG
+1923 
-1931 SIEFNPQN
+1931 
-1939 SNTAKVASTSVDIL
+1939 
-1953 VIVEGTKVN
+1953 
-1962 VYVKASSAAE
+1962 
-1972 YVHVNAKG
+1972 
-1980 GATDYT
+1980 
-1986 LNLPSNVK
+1986 LN
-1994 FMAIAGTDNSK
+1994 
-2005 TWDMANI
+2005 
-2012 KAYDG
+2012 
-2017 ERVEN
+2017 
-2022 VLAITASVAADSSE
+2022 TASVAADSSE

-2077 LTGEAGVYKFNADSY
+2077 LTGEAGVYKFTADSY
-2092 ASNYVVKVVTEATA
+2092 ASEYAVKVVTEATA

-2147 GKFTIALSNG
+2147 GKLTIALSNG

-2163 DRIQSFALVVTDE
+2163 DHIQSFALVVTDE
-2176 TTTAKLE
+2176 ITTAKFE

-2207 VTFNGKTFNS
+2207 VTFNGKTFKS

-2240 WDDSICFMNAD
+2240 WDDSLDFLNAD
-2251 GSKKDYLLNVG
+2251 KTQNDYLLNIGSWGEEGNYTV
-2262 TYGDNVY
+2262 DL
-2269 FKWRND
+2269 KWLNASD
-2275 NNLTLDRAQKDYKN
+2275 TTTGKANKESGVFQVK
-2289 STDNLFHIRF
+2289 F
-2299 AIVVDGDSITTWTS
+2299 AIVIDGNSITGYSSVLKADGTWEEYKT
-2313 FQKATGEWEAYESKT
+2313 KTGLTAKT
-2328 FTALS
+2328 L
-2333 LSFGFAS
+2333 LFGFAS
-2340 GGTSA
+2340 GGTGA
-2345 CSFNNVTIAA
+2345 CSFKNVTIAA
-2355 LTGDYNPN
+2355 LTGDFNPN
-2363 N
+2363 D

>member
-20 SLCIAACSGDKNKVN
+20 SLCIAACSGNDNDSVK
-35 IPDYPSKIEEQH
+35 IPDYPSKIEGQH
-47 NTYTDLHDGTVVT
+47 NTYTDLQDGTVVT

-69 WAGQNKW
+69 WEKQNKW
-76 EETINISNYDHHIEI
+76 EETINISGYDHHIEI
-91 WSRFTEEGVVMA
+91 WSRFAEEGVVMA

-150 AYHTSKYIKYNGY
+150 AYHTSKYIKFNGH

-168 SNSYVDMA
+168 SNSYVDVA

-187 YVNNPENNGYEDEVM
+187 YVNDPENNGYEDEVM

-234 YVNMLGVIENDYYW
+234 YINMLGVIEGDYYW
-248 TSCQNW
+248 TACQSW

-262 YDKSKAK
+262 YDKSKGE
-269 FAMTPYDV
+269 FAITPYDV
-277 GVKAYNDGYAF
+277 GTKAYNDGYAF

-295 GNSQLY
+295 GSSQLY

-327 GSDGWNENYAKET
+327 GSEGWNKNYANET

-354 NGLSATKNGQKIE
+354 NGLSATRNGYKIE

-383 NGNDFGWTSVKLSSA
+383 NGGDWGWTNVKLSSA

-439 TVDNWATAGE
+439 TIDKWATAGE
-449 TKLGIYYQCDTKFD
+449 TKLAVYYQCDTKFD
-463 QWKVYAGE
+463 QWNVYAGE
-471 AMNGSLTVIDETESG
+471 SMNGSLTVIDETAAD

-495 RMYDSVTINVTPEEG
+495 KMYGTVTINVTPEEG

-546 FRTAI
+546 FRQTI
-551 NQAITLNVT
+551 NQTITLNVT
-560 RKFAYEAKAYS
+560 RKFAYEAAAYS
-571 ADGSEI
+571 ADGAEI
-577 ILTDAEGNTYT
+577 ILTDAEGNAYT

-610 GCANATPVTVE
+610 GYANATPVTVE
-621 NGQASITDV
+621 NGQASLTDV
-630 VLIRKL
+630 VLLRKL

-641 ETVTAVLTGDGTS
+641 KTVTAQLTGDGTS

-666 NKNKALDDK
+666 NKNVGLDNN
-675 QWKLEK
+675 QWKIE
-681 NIDFSGKVVLIYTLG
+681 NNVDFSGKTVLIYTLG
-696 MGSERECYA
+696 MGSERQCYA
-705 TIETNRSLNTI
+705 TIGTNRHLYAI
-716 NQGHWNDKTG
+716 NQGHWSDTTG
-726 YYDAPNNNWN
+726 YYDAPNNNWT

-744 TTFMAIFEGQ
+744 TTFMAIFEGRA
-754 SSIQLFYKVDGV
+754 IRLYYKVNGV
-766 WTLLSNFEDQ
+766 WTLLADYEDQ
-776 GKGDLTALTFTT
+776 GEGELTSIIFTQ
-788 GQHSAIITW
+788 GEHSAIITW

-807 ADEILKNT
+807 ANEILKNT

-876 ASSYMG
+876 ASGYMG

-893 AKELTF
+893 ATELTF

-905 AYEKAYYNLPDGTE
+905 AYEKAYYNIPDGTV
-919 LSFVSGSIV
+919 LNFVNGDIV
-928 KNATVA
+928 KPATVN

-969 RAIVKTSDSVT
+969 RAIVKTSNSATVT
-980 ITANDETGLSYTNEP
+980 YNETGLSYTTSGE
-995 GASLTIADV
+995 SSVTIADI
-1004 DMTNNVIVFDA
+1004 DMTNNVMVFDA

-1021 NAAWADLLVE
+1021 SSSWSDLFVE
-1031 PYAWNSVD
+1031 PYNNDGNVD
-1039 LAKTYPN
+1039 SAHTIPN
-1046 NSSITESVGYRVD
+1046 NSSVIDGVGYRID

-1108 NLDGTYSLFGYLGKN
+1108 NIDGTYSLFGYLGKN
-1123 NADASAMF
+1123 NVDVSAMDYKF
-1131 YRFSHAAGASNEVK
+1131 RHAGDNEVK

-1158 FDGLTKIEAS
+1158 FDGLTKTEATT
-1168 NATVDGVTLTGSRY
+1168 ATVDGVTLTGSRY

-1260 GYRFRYDGG
+1260 GYRFRYDWG
-1269 TQPFADNYKTAVY
+1269 TQAFADNYKTAVY

-1307 VMYNSKSVTYGAD
+1307 YLYNSKSVTYRAD
-1320 KTPTAITGI
+1320 QTPTAITGI

-1343 TQAQWDA
+1343 TQAQWNEYLQTTA
-1350 YVTETANAN
+1350 QANVTVVNGDNGEATANL
-1359 IEVTADEN
+1359 V
-1367 GTAVVDYHL
+1367 Y
-1376 GGNTTVTVAPAEGYV
+1376 GGNLTVTVTPDEGYI
-1391 LETLKVNGED
+1391 LDTLKVNGAN
-1401 VTAKVSESVYTAEK
+1401 VTESVVDGVYTQAN
-1415 YGKLGIKVEA
+1415 YAKLGAKIEA
-1425 TFKLKPAEKYNVTL
+1425 TFKLKPATEYTFNVSYKYLYETEYYAV
-1439 NVTVHNTA
+1439 
-1447 KTASALTGEAT
+1447 
-1458 LTGANGTYKA
+1458 ANGTVLVFANDKDSYQGTVNNGKVTVALADGTYTVNGVAVTVANGNVESTDLQFTRTLFSAVDETVTAKLTAETA
-1468 TAANGKLE
+1468 TAGATLQTTVQKDKNDAPLDNKQWKIENFDSTGKVVFFYTLAMDNIGPSYATIETSRSSWTINQGDWTFNDGGYYDAPNNKWELGGHILHKGSASFMVIFEGVNIGLYYKSGNEWKLISNFQDSEGKLTFINFNHGEHASIITWSDIKLYDGARAEEILKNTATLEYDQTVAEATISKTTGIEKGEEVTVTAAVKDSATHQIASVTVNGTVLTAGEDGTYKFTANSYMGTYKVVVTAETLATELTFTTTHKFAYEKAYYNLPDGTVLNFVNGDIVKPATVNNGKVTISLSNGTYTVNGVAVTVANGN
-1476 FKDVVEGEYK
+1476 VESTD
-1486 LQIAGY
+1486 LQFTRTLFSAVDETVTAKFTAETATAGA
-1492 TETTI
+1492 T
-1497 TVDKVINS
+1497 
-1505 ELELYFVTSGATT
+1505 LQTT
-1518 VKNEAND
+1518 VKENKNVALDDKQWKIENFD
-1525 AVYTLN
+1525 NTGKVVLLYTLAMGSERQCYATIGTNRHLYAINQGHWNDTTGYYDAPN
-1531 NNGDKINLPAGTKA
+1531 NKW
-1545 VSFRIKVVNYTVPS
+1545 TV
-1559 GKDGCGLH
+1559 GVKH
-1567 VNTNVPSSE
+1567 SE
-1576 CGNAPEIWLV
+1576 PT
-1586 KSTFMA
+1586 TFMA
-1592 RICWGTWAP
+1592 IFEGRAI
-1601 FNNWQL
+1601 QL
-1607 AKLTG
+1607 
-1612 EGLFLNLEIKDG
+1612 
-1624 KIWYYAESYDGTLLF
+1624 YY
-1639 MANKAP
+1639 
-1645 EGGTVPTN
+1645 
-1653 FTDINLRDITG
+1653 
-1664 GVVISELTVSD
+1664 
-1675 TVDNGRVVVETTAE
+1675 
-1689 ATMASDKTALKNG
+1689 
-1702 ETATVTVTPK
+1702 
-1712 EGYKV
+1712 
-1717 AGVKVNG
+1717 KVNG
-1724 EYVAATVN
+1724 VWKLLADYEDQ
-1732 EAGVATVTIKGQYG
+1732 G
-1746 VIYYVSAVVTA
+1746 
-1757 VAEGTAKTYTVAHG
+1757 EGELK
-1771 YAYETPYALA
+1771 
-1781 NGTLVTF
+1781 
-1788 VSEAGTYQGVVNGGK
+1788 
-1803 LTVTAPAGTYTA
+1803 
-1815 VLSNHTSLS
+1815 
-1824 VEITEAAEEGSLTFI
+1824 SLTF
-1839 RTIIKDTSATDLTAV
+1839 THGEHSAIITWS
-1854 DNGKDGAT
+1854 
-1862 VSNKNNALSN
+1862 
-1872 PPKSYIQIGDK
+1872 
-1883 ISGKTVY
+1883 
-1890 TMTLKVPS
+1890 
-1898 LGWGSCPRLWFFDEA
+1898 
-1913 DSYNYSMTEN
+1913 
-1923 IVNVVISG
+1923 
-1931 SIEFNPQN
+1931 
-1939 SNTAKVASTSVDIL
+1939 DIKL
-1953 VIVEGTKVN
+1953 
-1962 VYVKASSAAE
+1962 
-1972 YVHVNAKG
+1972 
-1980 GATDYT
+1980 
-1986 LNLPSNVK
+1986 
-1994 FMAIAGTDNSK
+1994 
-2005 TWDMANI
+2005 
-2012 KAYDG
+2012 YDG
-2017 ERVEN
+2017 ERVDALLLN
-2022 VLAITASVAADSSE
+2022 TATVAADSSE
-2036 QAEVV
+2036 QADVV
-2041 LSKTTAIAKGEE
+2041 LSKTTGIAKGEE
-2053 VTATVTLKDSEN
+2053 VAATVTLKDSEN

-2070 VSVNGTV
+2070 VSVSGTV
-2077 LTGEAGVYKFNADSY
+2077 LTAGEDGTYKFTADSY
-2092 ASNYVVKVVTEATA
+2092 ASEYAVKVVTEATA

-2115 KYAYES
+2115 KYAYEN
-2121 DLYNMADG
+2121 DLYNMPDG

-2135 SGSIQKTATVKD
+2135 SGSIKKTATVKD
-2147 GKFTIALSNG
+2147 GKLTIALSNG

-2176 TTTAKLE
+2176 VTTAKFE

-2202 ENGAT
+2202 ENGAA

-2251 GSKKDYLLNVG
+2251 GSKKDYLLNIG
-2262 TYGDNVY
+2262 TWGDNVF

-2275 NNLTLDRAQKDYKN
+2275 NNLTLSRAQNGYKN

-2299 AIVVDGDSITTWTS
+2299 AIVVDGESITTWTS

-2340 GGTSA
+2340 GGT

>member
-20 SLCIAACSGDKNKVN
+20 SLCIAACSGDKNKVD
-35 IPDYPSKIEEQH
+35 IPDYPSKIEGQH
-47 NTYTDLHDGTVVT
+47 NTYTDLYDNTVVT
-60 IDGTITEAE
+60 VDGTITEAE

-76 EETINISNYDHHIEI
+76 EETISISNYDHHIEI
-91 WSRFTEEGVVMA
+91 WSRFAEEGVVMA

-123 GIEIYIANGKAT
+123 GIEIYIANGSAT

-234 YVNMLGVIENDYYW
+234 YVNILEKIEGSSYW
-248 TSCQNW
+248 TTCQNW
-254 RRFDKDGY
+254 RRFDKNGY

-269 FAMTPYDV
+269 FAITPYDV
-277 GVKAYNDGYAF
+277 GTKAYNDGYAF
-288 TEHGWNN
+288 TEHGWNTW
-295 GNSQLY
+295 NSQLY

-340 NYLPQGQGGTETAY
+340 NYLPQNQGGTETAY
-354 NGLSATKNGQKIE
+354 NGLSATRNGQKIE

-471 AMNGSLTVIDETESG
+471 AMNGSLTVTDETAAD

-495 RMYDSVTINVTPEEG
+495 KMYGTVTINVTPEEG

-536 TGTKATVKAT
+536 TGTKVTVKAT

-551 NQAITLNVT
+551 NQTITLNVT

-571 ADGSEI
+571 ADGAEI

-630 VLIRKL
+630 VLLRKM

-641 ETVTAVLTGDGTS
+641 ETVTAKFTA
-654 ETGATLQTTVKE
+654 ETATAGATLQTTVKE
-666 NKNKALDDK
+666 NKNEALDDK
-675 QWKLEK
+675 QWKIE
-681 NIDFSGKVVLIYTLG
+681 NNVDFSGKVVLFYTLG

-726 YYDAPNNNWN
+726 YYDAPNNKWTVN
-736 VGVKHSEP
+736 VKHSEP

-766 WTLLSNFEDQ
+766 WTLLSDFEDE

-815 AALEYDQAVVNATIS
+815 AALEYDQAVVEATIS

-876 ASSYMG
+876 ASGYMG

-893 AKELTF
+893 ATELTF

-905 AYEKAYYNLPDGTE
+905 AYEKAYYNIPDGTV
-919 LSFVSGSIV
+919 LNFVNGDIV
-928 KNATVA
+928 KPATVN

-954 VVNGGAVESTSLEFT
+954 VVTAGAVESTSLEFT
-969 RAIVKTSDSVT
+969 RAIVKTSNSATVT
-980 ITANDETGLSYTNEP
+980 YNETGLSYTTSGE
-995 GASLTIADV
+995 SSVTIADI
-1004 DMTNNVIVFDA
+1004 DMTNNVMVFDA

-1021 NAAWADLLVE
+1021 SSSWSDLFVE
-1031 PYAWNSVD
+1031 PYNNDGNVD
-1039 LAKTYPN
+1039 SAHTIPN
-1046 NSSITESVGYRVD
+1046 NSSVIDGVGYRID

-1108 NLDGTYSLFGYLGKN
+1108 NIDGTYSLFGYLGKN
-1123 NADASAMF
+1123 NVDVSAMDYKF
-1131 YRFSHAAGASNEVK
+1131 RHSNDNEVK
-1145 NIKVYDGE
+1145 NVKVYDGE

-1249 AEIVHQMKDYL
+1249 AEIVHQMNGWL
-1260 GYRFRYDGG
+1260 GYRFRYDWG

-1282 EEGGAKFALYLA
+1282 EDGGAKFALYLA

-1307 VMYNSKSVTYGAD
+1307 VMYNSKSVTYSAD
-1320 KTPTAITGI
+1320 QTPTAITGI

-1343 TQAQWDA
+1343 TQAQWDEYLQTTA
-1350 YVTETANAN
+1350 QANVTVVNGDNGEATANL
-1359 IEVTADEN
+1359 V
-1367 GTAVVDYHL
+1367 Y
-1376 GGNTTVTVAPAEGYV
+1376 GGNLTVTVTPDEGYI
-1391 LETLKVNGED
+1391 LDTLKVNGAN
-1401 VTAKVSESVYTAEK
+1401 VTESVVDGVYTQTSYA
-1415 YGKLGIKVEA
+1415 KLGAKIEA
-1425 TFKLKPAEKYNVTL
+1425 TFKLKPATEYTFNVSYKYLYETEYYAVANSTVLVFANDKDSYQGTVNNGKVTVALADGTYTVNGVAVTVANGNVESTDLQFTRTLFSAVDETVTAKLTAETATAGATLQTTEKTNANKALDNNQWKIENFDNTGKVVLLYTLAIENIGPSYATIGTSRSSWTINQGDWTFNDGGYYDAPNNKWELGGHILHKGSASFMAIFEGINIGLYYKSGNEWKLISNFQDKEGELTFINFNHGEHASIITWSDIKLYDGARAEEILNNTATLEYDQTVAEATISKTTGIEKGEEVTVTASVKDSATHQIASVTVNGTALTAGEDGTYKFTASGYMGTYNVVVTAETL
-1439 NVTVHNTA
+1439 ATELTFTTTHKFAYEKAYYNIPDGTVLNFVNGDIVKPATVNNGKVTV
-1447 KTASALTGEAT
+1447 SLS
-1458 LTGANGTYKA
+1458 NGTYTVNGVAVTVANGNVESTDLQFTRTLFSAVDETVTAKFTAETA
-1468 TAANGKLE
+1468 TAGAT
-1476 FKDVVEGEYK
+1476 
-1486 LQIAGY
+1486 LQ
-1492 TETTI
+1492 
-1497 TVDKVINS
+1497 
-1505 ELELYFVTSGATT
+1505 TT
-1518 VKNEAND
+1518 VKENKNVALDDKQWKIENFD
-1525 AVYTLN
+1525 NTGKVVLLYTLAMGSERECYATIGTNRHLYAINQGHWNDTTGYYDAPN
-1531 NNGDKINLPAGTKA
+1531 NKW
-1545 VSFRIKVVNYTVPS
+1545 TV
-1559 GKDGCGLH
+1559 GVKH
-1567 VNTNVPSSE
+1567 SE
-1576 CGNAPEIWLV
+1576 PT
-1586 KSTFMA
+1586 TFMA
-1592 RICWGTWAP
+1592 IFEGRAI
-1601 FNNWQL
+1601 QL
-1607 AKLTG
+1607 YYKVKGVWKILADYEDQG
-1612 EGLFLNLEIKDG
+1612 EG
-1624 KIWYYAESYDGTLLF
+1624 
-1639 MANKAP
+1639 
-1645 EGGTVPTN
+1645 
-1653 FTDINLRDITG
+1653 
-1664 GVVISELTVSD
+1664 EL
-1675 TVDNGRVVVETTAE
+1675 
-1689 ATMASDKTALKNG
+1689 K
-1702 ETATVTVTPK
+1702 
-1712 EGYKV
+1712 
-1717 AGVKVNG
+1717 
-1724 EYVAATVN
+1724 
-1732 EAGVATVTIKGQYG
+1732 
-1746 VIYYVSAVVTA
+1746 
-1757 VAEGTAKTYTVAHG
+1757 
-1771 YAYETPYALA
+1771 
-1781 NGTLVTF
+1781 
-1788 VSEAGTYQGVVNGGK
+1788 
-1803 LTVTAPAGTYTA
+1803 
-1815 VLSNHTSLS
+1815 
-1824 VEITEAAEEGSLTFI
+1824 SLTF
-1839 RTIIKDTSATDLTAV
+1839 TQGQHSAIITWSDIKLY
-1854 DNGKDGAT
+1854 DGARAD
-1862 VSNKNNALSN
+1862 AL
-1872 PPKSYIQIGDK
+1872 
-1883 ISGKTVY
+1883 
-1890 TMTLKVPS
+1890 L
-1898 LGWGSCPRLWFFDEA
+1898 L
-1913 DSYNYSMTEN
+1913 
-1923 IVNVVISG
+1923 
-1931 SIEFNPQN
+1931 
-1939 SNTAKVASTSVDIL
+1939 NTAT
-1953 VIVEGTKVN
+1953 
-1962 VYVKASSAAE
+1962 
-1972 YVHVNAKG
+1972 
-1980 GATDYT
+1980 
-1986 LNLPSNVK
+1986 
-1994 FMAIAGTDNSK
+1994 
-2005 TWDMANI
+2005 
-2012 KAYDG
+2012 
-2017 ERVEN
+2017 
-2022 VLAITASVAADSSE
+2022 VAADSSE

-2041 LSKTTAIAKGEE
+2041 LSKTTAISKGEE

-2092 ASNYVVKVVTEATA
+2092 ATNYAVKVVTEATA

-2147 GKFTIALSNG
+2147 GKLTIALSNG

-2163 DRIQSFALVVTDE
+2163 DHIQSFALVVTDE
-2176 TTTAKLE
+2176 ITTAKFE

-2202 ENGAT
+2202 ENGAA

-2251 GSKKDYLLNVG
+2251 GSKKDYLLNIG
-2262 TYGDNVY
+2262 TWGDNVF

-2275 NNLTLDRAQKDYKN
+2275 NNFTLNRAQKDYKN

-2299 AIVVDGDSITTWTS
+2299 AIVVDGESITTWTS

>member
-20 SLCIAACSGDKNKVN
+20 SLCIAACSGNDSDSVK
-35 IPDYPSKIEEQH
+35 IPDYPSKIEKQH
-47 NTYTDLHDGTVVT
+47 NTYTDLQDGTVVT

-69 WAGQNKW
+69 WEKQNKW
-76 EETINISNYDHHIEI
+76 EETLPIAGYDHHIEI

-103 YRVTGAPAYYNAGR
+103 YRVTGAPAYYDAGR

-123 GIEIYIANGKAT
+123 GIEIYIANGSAT

-150 AYHTSKYIKYNGY
+150 AYHTSKYIKSNGH
-163 DGYAS
+163 DGYAG
-168 SNSYVDMA
+168 SNAYVDVA

-187 YVNNPENNGYEDEVM
+187 YTNDPENNGYEDEVM
-202 IPWYSLGGK
+202 IPWYVLGGK

-216 FNAAIQYMASE
+216 FNAAIQYMASA
-227 TATSRSG
+227 TSTSRSG
-234 YVNMLGVIENDYYW
+234 YINMLGVIEGDYYW
-248 TSCQNW
+248 TACQSW
-254 RRFDKDGY
+254 RRFDKNGY
-262 YDKSKAK
+262 YDKSKGE
-269 FAMTPYDV
+269 FAITPYDV
-277 GVKAYNDGYAF
+277 GTKAYNDGYAF

-295 GNSQLY
+295 GSSQLY
-301 YNTPVAAGEDYI
+301 NNTPVAAGEDYI

-327 GSDGWNENYAKET
+327 GSEGWNKNYANET
-340 NYLPQGQGGTETAY
+340 NYLPQNQGGTETAY
-354 NGLSATKNGQKIE
+354 NGLSATRNGYKIE

-383 NGNDFGWTSVKLSSA
+383 NGGDWGWTNVKLSSA

-439 TVDNWATAGE
+439 TIDKWATAGE
-449 TKLGIYYQCDTKFD
+449 TKLGVYYQCDAKFD
-463 QWKVYAGE
+463 QWNVYAGE
-471 AMNGSLTVIDETESG
+471 AINGSLTVIDETAAD

-495 RMYDSVTINVTPEEG
+495 KMYDTVTINVTPEEG

-546 FRTAI
+546 FRQTI
-551 NQAITLNVT
+551 NQTITLNVT
-560 RKFAYEAKAYS
+560 RKFAYEAAAYS
-571 ADGSEI
+571 ADGAEI
-577 ILTDAEGNTYT
+577 ILTDAEGNAYT

-610 GCANATPVTVE
+610 GYANATPVTVE
-621 NGQASITDV
+621 NGQASLTDV
-630 VLIRKL
+630 VLLRKL

-641 ETVTAVLTGDGTS
+641 KTVTAQLTGDGTS

-666 NKNKALDDK
+666 NKNVGLDNN
-675 QWKLEK
+675 QWKIE
-681 NIDFSGKVVLIYTLG
+681 NFDNTGKVVLIYTLG
-696 MGSERECYA
+696 MGSERQCYA
-705 TIETNRSLNTI
+705 TIGTNRHLYAI
-716 NQGHWNDKTG
+716 NQGHWSDTTG
-726 YYDAPNNNWN
+726 YYDAPNNKWT

-744 TTFMAIFEGQ
+744 TTFMAIFEGRA
-754 SSIQLFYKVDGV
+754 IRLYYKVNGV
-766 WTLLSNFEDQ
+766 WTLLADYEDQ
-776 GKGDLTALTFTT
+776 GEGELTSIIFTQ
-788 GQHSAIITW
+788 GEHSAIITW

-815 AALEYDQAVVNATIS
+815 AALEYDQAVVEATIS

-876 ASSYMG
+876 ASGYMG

-893 AKELTF
+893 ATELTF

-928 KNATVA
+928 KNAIVA

-969 RAIVKTSDSVT
+969 RAIVKTSNGATVT
-980 ITANDETGLSYTNEP
+980 YNETGLSYTTSGE
-995 GASLTIADV
+995 SSVTIADV

-1021 NAAWADLLVE
+1021 NSSWSDIFVE
-1031 PYAWNSVD
+1031 PYNDDGNVD
-1039 LAKTYPN
+1039 SAHTIPN
-1046 NSSITESVGYRVD
+1046 NSSVIDGVGYRID
-1059 WLPNQNGSQFQLGG
+1059 WLPNQNGSQFQIGG

-1108 NLDGTYSLFGYLGKN
+1108 NIDGTYSLFGYLGKN
-1123 NADASAMF
+1123 NVDVSAMDYKF
-1131 YRFSHAAGASNEVK
+1131 KHAGDNEVK

-1158 FDGLTKIEAS
+1158 FDGLTKTEATT
-1168 NATVDGVTLTGSRY
+1168 ATVDGVTLTGSRY

-1249 AEIVHQMKDYL
+1249 AEIVHQMNGWL
-1260 GYRFRYDGG
+1260 GYRFRYDWG

-1282 EEGGAKFALYLA
+1282 EDGGAKFALA
-1294 GNTGNYLTVGADG
+1294 ISGNTAYYLTEGADG
-1307 VMYNSKSVTYGAD
+1307 YLYNSKSVTYGAD
-1320 KTPTAITGI
+1320 QTPTAITGI

-1492 TETTI
+1492 TETMI
-1497 TVDKVINS
+1497 TVDKEVNDKA
-1505 ELELYFVTSGATT
+1505 ELYLVTSGATT
-1518 VKNEAND
+1518 VKNVAND

-1531 NNGDKINLPAGTKA
+1531 KNGDKINLPAGTKA
-1545 VSFRIKVVNYTVPS
+1545 LSFRIKVVNYTVPS

-1592 RICWGTWAP
+1592 RICWATNAP

-1624 KIWYYAESYDGTLLF
+1624 KIWYYAESYDGTLLL
-1639 MANKAP
+1639 MANKTP

-1781 NGTLVTF
+1781 DGTLVTF
-1788 VSEAGTYQGVVNGGK
+1788 VSEAGTYQGIVNGGK

-1815 VLSNHTSLS
+1815 VLANHTSLS

-1862 VSNKNNALSN
+1862 VSNKNNQLGN
-1872 PPKSYIQIGDK
+1872 PPKSYIQIGDN

-1913 DSYNYSMTEN
+1913 NSYNYSQTEN

-1994 FMAIAGTDNSK
+1994 FMAIGATDGYK

-2036 QAEVV
+2036 QANVV

-2092 ASNYVVKVVTEATA
+2092 ATNYVVKVVTEATA

-2135 SGSIQKTATVKD
+2135 SGSIVKTATVKD
-2147 GKFTIALSNG
+2147 GKLTIALSNG

-2176 TTTAKLE
+2176 VTTTKLE

-2240 WDDSICFMNAD
+2240 WDDSINFMNAD
-2251 GSKKDYLLNVG
+2251 GSKKDYLLNIG
-2262 TYGDNVY
+2262 TWGDNVF

>member
-20 SLCIAACSGDKNKVN
+20 SLCIAACSGNDNDSVK
-35 IPDYPSKIEEQH
+35 IPDYPSKIEGQH
-47 NTYTDLHDGTVVT
+47 NTYTDLYDNTVVT
-60 IDGTITEAE
+60 VDGTITEAE

-76 EETINISNYDHHIEI
+76 EETISISNYDHHIEI

-168 SNSYVDMA
+168 SNSYVDIA

-354 NGLSATKNGQKIE
+354 NGLSATRNGQKIE

-383 NGNDFGWTSVKLSSA
+383 NGSDFGWTSIKLSSA

-439 TVDNWATAGE
+439 TVDKWATAGE

-463 QWKVYAGE
+463 QWNVYAGE

-577 ILTDAEGNTYT
+577 ILTDAEGKTYT

-630 VLIRKL
+630 VLLRKL

-641 ETVTAVLTGDGTS
+641 NTVTAVLTGDGTS
-654 ETGATLQTTVKE
+654 ETGATLKTTQTLA
-666 NKNKALDDK
+666 KNEHLDND

-681 NIDFSGKVVLIYTLG
+681 NIDFSGKVVLVYTLSMSKG
-696 MGSERECYA
+696 PTYA
-705 TIETNRSLNTI
+705 TIGTNRHLYTI
-716 NQGHWNDKTG
+716 NQGDWTFGDG
-726 YYDAPNNNWN
+726 GFYDAPNNVWAD
-736 VGVKHSEP
+736 GGHILHKGSA
-744 TTFMAIFEGQ
+744 TFMAIFDGNKVGLYYQASDEWKLIADYKDKNEGELT
-754 SSIQLFYKVDGV
+754 SII
-766 WTLLSNFEDQ
+766 
-776 GKGDLTALTFTT
+776 FTH
-788 GQHSAIITW
+788 GEHADIITW

-815 AALEYDQAVVNATIS
+815 ATLVYDNAVVDATIS
-830 KTTGIEKDEEVTVT
+830 KTTSIEKDEEVTVT
-844 AAVKDSA
+844 ASVKDPA

-876 ASSYMG
+876 ATGYMG

-893 AKELTF
+893 ATELTF

-943 DGTYTVNGLTV
+943 AGTYTVNGLTV
-954 VVNGGAVESTSLEFT
+954 VVTNGAVESTSLEFT
-969 RAIVKTSDSVT
+969 RELVKTSNNVT

-995 GASLTIADV
+995 NASLTIADV
-1004 DMTNNVIVFDA
+1004 DMTNNVLVFDA

-1046 NSSITESVGYRVD
+1046 NSSITENVGYRVD

-1085 YWTTVLLRTVITDGN
+1085 NWTTVLLRTVITDGT

-1260 GYRFRYDGG
+1260 GYRFRYDWG
-1269 TQPFADNYKTAVY
+1269 TQAFADNYKTAVY

-1307 VMYNSKSVTYGAD
+1307 VMYNSKSVTYSAD

-1343 TQAQWDA
+1343 TQAQWNEYLQA
-1350 YVTETANAN
+1350 TAQANVTVVNGDNGEATAN
-1359 IEVTADEN
+1359 IV
-1367 GTAVVDYHL
+1367 Y
-1376 GGNTTVTVAPAEGYV
+1376 GGNLTVTVTPDEGYI
-1391 LETLKVNGED
+1391 LDTLKVNGAN
-1401 VTAKVSESVYTAEK
+1401 VTESVVDGVYTQAR
-1415 YGKLGIKVEA
+1415 YTKLGAKIEA
-1425 TFKLKPAEKYNVTL
+1425 TFKLKPATEYTFNVSYKYLYETEYYAV
-1439 NVTVHNTA
+1439 
-1447 KTASALTGEAT
+1447 
-1458 LTGANGTYKA
+1458 ANGTVLVFANDKDSYQGTVNNGKVTVALADGTYTVNGVAVTVANGNVESTDLQFTRTLFSAVDETVTAKFTAETA
-1468 TAANGKLE
+1468 TAGAT
-1476 FKDVVEGEYK
+1476 
-1486 LQIAGY
+1486 LQ
-1492 TETTI
+1492 
-1497 TVDKVINS
+1497 
-1505 ELELYFVTSGATT
+1505 TT
-1518 VKNEAND
+1518 VKENVNKALDDKQWKIENFD
-1525 AVYTLN
+1525 NTGKVVLLYTLGMGSERECYATIGTNRHIYAINQGHWNDTTGYYDAPN
-1531 NNGDKINLPAGTKA
+1531 NKW
-1545 VSFRIKVVNYTVPS
+1545 TV
-1559 GKDGCGLH
+1559 GVKH
-1567 VNTNVPSSE
+1567 SE
-1576 CGNAPEIWLV
+1576 PT
-1586 KSTFMA
+1586 SFMA
-1592 RICWGTWAP
+1592 IFEGRAI
-1601 FNNWQL
+1601 QL
-1607 AKLTG
+1607 
-1612 EGLFLNLEIKDG
+1612 
-1624 KIWYYAESYDGTLLF
+1624 YY
-1639 MANKAP
+1639 
-1645 EGGTVPTN
+1645 
-1653 FTDINLRDITG
+1653 
-1664 GVVISELTVSD
+1664 
-1675 TVDNGRVVVETTAE
+1675 
-1689 ATMASDKTALKNG
+1689 
-1702 ETATVTVTPK
+1702 
-1712 EGYKV
+1712 
-1717 AGVKVNG
+1717 KVNG
-1724 EYVAATVN
+1724 VWTLLADYEDQ
-1732 EAGVATVTIKGQYG
+1732 G
-1746 VIYYVSAVVTA
+1746 
-1757 VAEGTAKTYTVAHG
+1757 EGELK
-1771 YAYETPYALA
+1771 
-1781 NGTLVTF
+1781 
-1788 VSEAGTYQGVVNGGK
+1788 
-1803 LTVTAPAGTYTA
+1803 
-1815 VLSNHTSLS
+1815 
-1824 VEITEAAEEGSLTFI
+1824 SLTF
-1839 RTIIKDTSATDLTAV
+1839 TTGQHSAIITWSDIKV
-1854 DNGKDGAT
+1854 YDGAR
-1862 VSNKNNALSN
+1862 VDAL
-1872 PPKSYIQIGDK
+1872 
-1883 ISGKTVY
+1883 
-1890 TMTLKVPS
+1890 L
-1898 LGWGSCPRLWFFDEA
+1898 
-1913 DSYNYSMTEN
+1913 
-1923 IVNVVISG
+1923 
-1931 SIEFNPQN
+1931 
-1939 SNTAKVASTSVDIL
+1939 
-1953 VIVEGTKVN
+1953 
-1962 VYVKASSAAE
+1962 
-1972 YVHVNAKG
+1972 
-1980 GATDYT
+1980 
-1986 LNLPSNVK
+1986 LN
-1994 FMAIAGTDNSK
+1994 
-2005 TWDMANI
+2005 
-2012 KAYDG
+2012 
-2017 ERVEN
+2017 
-2022 VLAITASVAADSSE
+2022 TASVAADSSE

-2135 SGSIQKTATVKD
+2135 SGSIKKTATVKD
-2147 GKFTIALSNG
+2147 GKLTIALSNG

-2229 VIKGTYVGAGS
+2229 VITGTYVGAGS
-2240 WDDSICFMNAD
+2240 WDDSINFMNAD

-2262 TYGDNVY
+2262 TWGDNVF

-2275 NNLTLDRAQKDYKN
+2275 NKLTLDRAQKDYKN

-2328 FTALS
+2328 FAALS

>member
-20 SLCIAACSGDKNKVN
+20 SLCIAACSGDKNKVD
-35 IPDYPSKIEEQH
+35 IPDYPSKIEGQH

-69 WAGQNKW
+69 WEKQNKW
-76 EETINISNYDHHIEI
+76 EETIPISGYDHHIEI

-103 YRVTGAPAYYNAGR
+103 YRVTGAPAYYDAGR

-150 AYHTSKYIKYNGY
+150 AYHTSKYIKFNGQ
-163 DGYAS
+163 DGYAGC
-168 SNSYVDMA
+168 NAYVDVA

-202 IPWYSLGGK
+202 IPWYVLGGK

-216 FNAAIQYMASE
+216 FNAAIQYMASA
-227 TATSRSG
+227 TSTSRSG
-234 YVNMLGVIENDYYW
+234 YINMLGVIENDYYW

-262 YDKSKAK
+262 YDKSKAE

-327 GSDGWNENYAKET
+327 GSEGWNKNYANET

-354 NGLSATKNGQKIE
+354 NGLSATRNGYKIE

-383 NGNDFGWTSVKLSSA
+383 NGNDWGWTSVKLSSA

-409 VGMYV
+409 VGMHV

-439 TVDNWATAGE
+439 TVDKWATAGE

-463 QWKVYAGE
+463 QWNVYAGE
-471 AMNGSLTVIDETESG
+471 GMNGSLTVIDKTAAD

-495 RMYDSVTINVTPEEG
+495 KMYGTVTINVTPEEG

-536 TGTKATVKAT
+536 TGTKVTVKAT

-560 RKFAYEAKAYS
+560 RKFAYEAKVYS
-571 ADGSEI
+571 ADGVEI

-610 GCANATPVTVE
+610 GCVNATPVTVE

-641 ETVTAVLTGDGTS
+641 DTVTAVLTGDGTS

-666 NKNKALDDK
+666 NVNKALDDK

-705 TIETNRSLNTI
+705 TIETNRSTNTI

-726 YYDAPNNNWN
+726 YYDAPNNEWK

-754 SSIQLFYKVDGV
+754 SSIQLYYKVNGV
-766 WTLLSNFEDQ
+766 WTLLSNFNDQ
-776 GKGDLTALTFTT
+776 KGDLTALIFTT

-807 ADEILKNT
+807 ANEILKNT

-844 AAVKDSA
+844 ASVKDSA

-876 ASSYMG
+876 ASGYMG

-893 AKELTF
+893 ATELTF

-905 AYEKAYYNLPDGTE
+905 AYEKAYYNIPDGTV
-919 LSFVSGSIV
+919 LNFVNGDIV
-928 KNATVA
+928 KPATVN
-934 NGKVTISLS
+934 NGKVTVSLS

-969 RAIVKTSDSVT
+969 RAIVKTSNGATVT
-980 ITANDETGLSYTNEP
+980 YNETGLSYTTTGE
-995 GASLTIADV
+995 SSVTIADV

-1021 NAAWADLLVE
+1021 NSSWSDIFVE
-1031 PYAWNSVD
+1031 PYNDDGNVD
-1039 LAKTYPN
+1039 SAHTIPN
-1046 NSSITESVGYRVD
+1046 NSSVIDGVGYRID
-1059 WLPNQNGSQFQLGG
+1059 WLPNQNGSQFQIGG

-1108 NLDGTYSLFGYLGKN
+1108 NIDGTYSLFGYLGKN
-1123 NADASAMF
+1123 NVDVSAMDYKF
-1131 YRFSHAAGASNEVK
+1131 KHAGDNEVK

-1158 FDGLTKIEAS
+1158 FDGLTKTEATT
-1168 NATVDGVTLTGSRY
+1168 ATVDGVTLTGSRY

-1206 NNFSI
+1206 KNFSI

-1260 GYRFRYDGG
+1260 GYRFRYDWG

-1320 KTPTAITGI
+1320 QTPTAITGI

-1497 TVDKVINS
+1497 VVNKVINS

-1576 CGNAPEIWLV
+1576 SGNAPEIWLV

-1624 KIWYYAESYDGTLLF
+1624 KIWYYAESYDGTLLL
-1639 MANKAP
+1639 MANKTP

-1702 ETATVTVTPK
+1702 EIATVTVTPK

-1815 VLSNHTSLS
+1815 VLANHTSLS

-1872 PPKSYIQIGDK
+1872 PPKSYVQIGDK

-1913 DSYNYSMTEN
+1913 GSYNYTEIEN
-1923 IVNVVISG
+1923 IVNIVISG

-1994 FMAIAGTDNSK
+1994 FMAIGATDGKK

-2092 ASNYVVKVVTEATA
+2092 ATNYAVKVVTEATA
-2106 HEVAATAQY
+2106 HEVVATAQY

-2135 SGSIQKTATVKD
+2135 RGSIQKTATVKE
-2147 GKFTIALSNG
+2147 GKLTIALSNG

-2176 TTTAKLE
+2176 MTTAKFE

-2207 VTFNGKTFNS
+2207 VTFNGKTFKS

-2240 WDDSICFMNAD
+2240 WDDSLDFLNAD
-2251 GSKKDYLLNVG
+2251 KTQNDYLLNIG
-2262 TYGDNVY
+2262 SWGKEGDYTVDL
-2269 FKWRND
+2269 KWLNASD
-2275 NNLTLDRAQKDYKN
+2275 TTTGKANKDSGVFQVK
-2289 STDNLFHIRF
+2289 F
-2299 AIVVDGDSITTWTS
+2299 AIVIDGNSITGYS
-2313 FQKATGEWEAYESKT
+2313 SVLKAD
-2328 FTALS
+2328 
-2333 LSFGFAS
+2333 
-2340 GGTSA
+2340 GT
-2345 CSFNNVTIAA
+2345 
-2355 LTGDYNPN
+2355 
-2363 N
+2363 

>member
-20 SLCIAACSGDKNKVN
+20 SLCIAACSGNDNDSVK
-35 IPDYPSKIEEQH
+35 IPDYPSKIEGQH
-47 NTYTDLHDGTVVT
+47 NTYTDLYDNTVVT
-60 IDGTITEAE
+60 VDGTITEAE

-168 SNSYVDMA
+168 SNSYVDVA

-262 YDKSKAK
+262 YDKSKAE

-354 NGLSATKNGQKIE
+354 NGLSATRNGQKIE

-383 NGNDFGWTSVKLSSA
+383 NGSDFGWTSIKLSSA

-409 VGMYV
+409 VGMHV

-439 TVDNWATAGE
+439 TVDKWATAGE

-471 AMNGSLTVIDETESG
+471 GMNGSLTVTDETESG

-495 RMYDSVTINVTPEEG
+495 RMYDTVTINVTPEEG

-536 TGTKATVKAT
+536 TGTKVTVKAT

-636 FNDVD
+636 FNDVG

-666 NKNKALDDK
+666 NKNEALDNK

-726 YYDAPNNNWN
+726 YYDAPNNDWN

-766 WTLLSNFEDQ
+766 WTLLSDFEDK

-830 KTTGIEKDEEVTVT
+830 KTTGIEKGEEVTVT
-844 AAVKDSA
+844 ASVKDPA

-876 ASSYMG
+876 ANSYMG

-893 AKELTF
+893 ATELTF

-943 DGTYTVNGLTV
+943 AGTYTVNGLTV
-954 VVNGGAVESTSLEFT
+954 VVTNGAVESTSLEFT
-969 RAIVKTSDSVT
+969 RELVKTSNNVT

-995 GASLTIADV
+995 NASLTIADV
-1004 DMTNNVIVFDA
+1004 DMTNNVLVFDA

-1046 NSSITESVGYRVD
+1046 NSSITENVGYRVD

-1085 YWTTVLLRTVITDGN
+1085 NWTTVLLRTVITDGT

-1108 NLDGTYSLFGYLGKN
+1108 NIDGTYSLFGYLGKN

-1131 YRFSHAAGASNEVK
+1131 YRFSHAGANEVK
-1145 NIKVYDGE
+1145 NVKVYDGE

-1158 FDGLTKIEAS
+1158 FDGITKIEAS

-1249 AEIVHQMKDYL
+1249 AEIVHQMNGYL
-1260 GYRFRYDGG
+1260 GYRFRYDWG
-1269 TQPFADNYKTAVY
+1269 TQAFADNYKTAVY
-1282 EEGGAKFALYLA
+1282 ENGGAKFALYLA

-1307 VMYNSKSVTYGAD
+1307 IMYNSKSVTYTDANNV
-1320 KTPTAITGI
+1320 PTAITGI

-1367 GTAVVDYHL
+1367 GTATVDYHL

-1439 NVTVHNTA
+1439 NVTVHNIA

-1497 TVDKVINS
+1497 TVDKEVN
-1505 ELELYFVTSGATT
+1505 ETAELYFVTSGATT
-1518 VKNEAND
+1518 VKTEAND

-1531 NNGDKINLPAGTKA
+1531 NKGDKINLPAGTKA
-1545 VSFRIKVVNYTVPS
+1545 LSFRIKVVNYTVAS
-1559 GKDGCGLH
+1559 KADSCGLH
-1567 VNTNVPSSE
+1567 VNSNTGDCN
-1576 CGNAPEIWLV
+1576 GKPELWL
-1586 KSTFMA
+1586 KDGTY
-1592 RICWGTWAP
+1592 RIRTCWGASAMLTE
-1601 FNNWQL
+1601 WQI
-1607 AKLTG
+1607 AQLTG
-1612 EGLFLNLEIKDG
+1612 NGLYLSIEIHDG
-1624 KIWYYAESYDGTLLF
+1624 YFYYAVEMPDGSLSRLITSKPDKV
-1639 MANKAP
+1639 AIT
-1645 EGGTVPTN
+1645 EVET
-1653 FTDINLRDITG
+1653 IELRDITG
-1664 GVVISELTVSD
+1664 GVVISELSAYTTVN
-1675 TVDNGRVVVETTAE
+1675 NGRIVIEENEKATITADNLVMTG
-1689 ATMASDKTALKNG
+1689 AA
-1702 ETATVTVTPK
+1702 ATVTVTPK

-1732 EAGVATVTIKGQYG
+1732 EAGVATV
-1746 VIYYVSAVVTA
+1746 VINGRYNQIYTVSAVVTA
-1757 VAEGTAKTYTVAHG
+1757 VAEGTAQTYTVAHG

-1803 LTVTAPAGTYTA
+1803 LTVTAPAGTYNVTLGGHY
-1815 VLSNHTSLS
+1815 VLP
-1824 VEITEAAEEGSLTFI
+1824 VEIGETATENAEIVLVRKLFADVNETVTAKLTKETASTGATLQTTVKENANKSLDNKQWKIESADFSGKVAMTYTLDIGAERPVYASIDTNRSETVLNQGSWAAGYYMGAPLNNWNQNIKFTTATQFMLIFEGSKISFYYKSGNAYILHSEIQDKAGELTS
-1839 RTIIKDTSATDLTAV
+1839 IILTHGEHSAIITWSDIKV
-1854 DNGKDGAT
+1854 YDGAR
-1862 VSNKNNALSN
+1862 VDAL
-1872 PPKSYIQIGDK
+1872 
-1883 ISGKTVY
+1883 
-1890 TMTLKVPS
+1890 L
-1898 LGWGSCPRLWFFDEA
+1898 
-1913 DSYNYSMTEN
+1913 
-1923 IVNVVISG
+1923 
-1931 SIEFNPQN
+1931 
-1939 SNTAKVASTSVDIL
+1939 
-1953 VIVEGTKVN
+1953 
-1962 VYVKASSAAE
+1962 
-1972 YVHVNAKG
+1972 
-1980 GATDYT
+1980 
-1986 LNLPSNVK
+1986 LN
-1994 FMAIAGTDNSK
+1994 
-2005 TWDMANI
+2005 
-2012 KAYDG
+2012 
-2017 ERVEN
+2017 
-2022 VLAITASVAADSSE
+2022 TASVAADSSE

-2077 LTGEAGVYKFNADSY
+2077 LTGEAGVYKFTADSY
-2092 ASNYVVKVVTEATA
+2092 ATNYAVKVVTEATA

-2129 TELTFT
+2129 IELTFT
-2135 SGSIQKTATVKD
+2135 SGSIKKTATVKD
-2147 GKFTIALSNG
+2147 GKLTIALSNG

-2262 TYGDNVY
+2262 TWGDNVF
-2269 FKWRND
+2269 FKWRNSD
-2275 NNLTLDRAQKDYKN
+2275 SFAIAKAQKDYKN

>member
-20 SLCIAACSGDKNKVN
+20 SLCIAACSGDKNKVD
-35 IPDYPSKIEEQH
+35 IPDYPSKIEGQH
-47 NTYTDLHDGTVVT
+47 NTYTDLYDNTVVT
-60 IDGTITEAE
+60 VDGTITDAE

-91 WSRFTEEGVVMA
+91 WSRFTKEGVVMA

-150 AYHTSKYIKYNGY
+150 AYHTSKYIDSNGHNGY
-163 DGYAS
+163 AGC
-168 SNSYVDMA
+168 NSYVDVA

-234 YVNMLGVIENDYYW
+234 YVNMLDVIENDYYW
-248 TSCQNW
+248 TRCQNW

-262 YDKSKAK
+262 YDKSKAE

-354 NGLSATKNGQKIE
+354 NGLSATRNGYKIE

-383 NGNDFGWTSVKLSSA
+383 NGGDWGWTNVKLSSA
-398 QLEKYMTEGLN
+398 QLEKYMTVGLN

-439 TVDNWATAGE
+439 TIDKWATAGE
-449 TKLGIYYQCDTKFD
+449 TKLAVYYQCDTKFD
-463 QWKVYAGE
+463 QWNVYAGE

-495 RMYDSVTINVTPEEG
+495 KMYETVTINVTPEEG

-521 EYAARVENNVVTAKV
+521 EYAARVENNVVTVKV

-546 FRTAI
+546 FRQTI

-560 RKFAYEAKAYS
+560 RKFAYEATDYS
-571 ADGSEI
+571 ADGAEI
-577 ILTDAEGNTYT
+577 ILTDAEGNAYT

-630 VLIRKL
+630 VLLRKL

-641 ETVTAVLTGDGTS
+641 KTVTAKLTGDGTS

-666 NKNKALDDK
+666 NKNEALDDK

-744 TTFMAIFEGQ
+744 TTFMVIFEGRA
-754 SSIQLFYKVDGV
+754 IQLYYKVSGV
-766 WTLLSNFEDQ
+766 WTLLSDFEDQ

-815 AALEYDQAVVNATIS
+815 ATLVYDNAVVDATIS
-830 KTTGIEKDEEVTVT
+830 KTTGIEKDEEITVT

-876 ASSYMG
+876 ATGYMG

-954 VVNGGAVESTSLEFT
+954 VVNDGAVESTSLEFT

-1039 LAKTYPN
+1039 LAKTYPK
-1046 NSSITESVGYRVD
+1046 NSSITEGVGYRVD

-1085 YWTTVLLRTVITDGN
+1085 YWTTVLLRTVITDGT

-1158 FDGLTKIEAS
+1158 FDGLTKVEAS

-1260 GYRFRYDGG
+1260 GYRFRYDWG

-1307 VMYNSKSVTYGAD
+1307 VMYNSKSVTYTDANNV
-1320 KTPTAITGI
+1320 PTAITGI

-1492 TETTI
+1492 TETTV
-1497 TVDKVINS
+1497 TVDKEVNDKA
-1505 ELELYFVTSGATT
+1505 ELYLVTSGATT
-1518 VKNEAND
+1518 VKTEAND

-1545 VSFRIKVVNYTVPS
+1545 LSFRIKVVNYTVAANANS
-1559 GKDGCGLH
+1559 CGLH
-1567 VNTNVPSSE
+1567 VNSNTGDCN
-1576 CGNAPEIWLV
+1576 GKPEIWL
-1586 KSTFMA
+1586 KGGSY
-1592 RICWGTWAP
+1592 RIRTCWGASAMLTE
-1601 FNNWQL
+1601 WQI
-1607 AKLTG
+1607 AQLTG
-1612 EGLFLNLEIKDG
+1612 NGLYLSIEIHDG
-1624 KIWYYAESYDGTLLF
+1624 YFYYAVEMPDGSLSRLITSKPDKVAITEL
-1639 MANKAP
+1639 KSI
-1645 EGGTVPTN
+1645 E
-1653 FTDINLRDITG
+1653 LRDITG
-1664 GVVISELTVSD
+1664 GVVISELSAYTTVN
-1675 TVDNGRVVVETTAE
+1675 NGRIVIEENEKATITADNLVMTG
-1689 ATMASDKTALKNG
+1689 AA
-1702 ETATVTVTPK
+1702 ATVTVTPK

-1732 EAGVATVTIKGQYG
+1732 EAGVATV
-1746 VIYYVSAVVTA
+1746 VINGRYNQIYTVSAVVTA
-1757 VAEGTAKTYTVAHG
+1757 VAEGTAQTYTVAHG

-1781 NGTLVTF
+1781 DGTLVTF

-1803 LTVTAPAGTYTA
+1803 LTVTAPAGTYNVTLGGHY
-1815 VLSNHTSLS
+1815 VLP
-1824 VEITEAAEEGSLTFI
+1824 VEIGETATENAEIVLVRKLFADVNETVTAKFTKETASAGATLQTTVKENANKSLDNKQWKIESADFSGKVAMTYTLDLGAERPVYASIDTNRSETVLNQGSWAAGYYMGAPLNNWNQNIKFTTATQFMLIFEGSKISFYYKSGNAYILHSEIQDKAGELTS
-1839 RTIIKDTSATDLTAV
+1839 IILTHGEHSAIITWSDIKV
-1854 DNGKDGAT
+1854 YDGAR
-1862 VSNKNNALSN
+1862 VDAL
-1872 PPKSYIQIGDK
+1872 
-1883 ISGKTVY
+1883 
-1890 TMTLKVPS
+1890 L
-1898 LGWGSCPRLWFFDEA
+1898 
-1913 DSYNYSMTEN
+1913 
-1923 IVNVVISG
+1923 
-1931 SIEFNPQN
+1931 
-1939 SNTAKVASTSVDIL
+1939 
-1953 VIVEGTKVN
+1953 
-1962 VYVKASSAAE
+1962 
-1972 YVHVNAKG
+1972 
-1980 GATDYT
+1980 
-1986 LNLPSNVK
+1986 LN
-1994 FMAIAGTDNSK
+1994 
-2005 TWDMANI
+2005 
-2012 KAYDG
+2012 
-2017 ERVEN
+2017 
-2022 VLAITASVAADSSE
+2022 TASVAADSSE

-2092 ASNYVVKVVTEATA
+2092 ATNYAVKVVTEATA
-2106 HEVAATAQY
+2106 HEVTATAQY
-2115 KYAYES
+2115 KYAYEN

-2147 GKFTIALSNG
+2147 GKLTIALSNG

-2176 TTTAKLE
+2176 MTTAKLE

-2207 VTFNGKTFNS
+2207 VTFVKGATQS
-2217 AYALLPT
+2217 AKAILPT

-2229 VIKGTYVGAGS
+2229 VIKGTYVAKLQSKTFDDVIGGLQNGAFDAS
-2240 WDDSICFMNAD
+2240 N
-2251 GSKKDYLLNVG
+2251 SKHNFILNVG
-2262 TYGDNVY
+2262 DWDRSY
-2269 FKWRND
+2269 FKWYNSND
-2275 NNLTLDRAQKDYKN
+2275 KQINKTPADYSVNGVTTVK
-2289 STDNLFHIRF
+2289 F
-2299 AIVVDGDSITTWTS
+2299 AIVLDGTNVEAHCAFMKADGTFEDWTVN
-2313 FQKATGEWEAYESKT
+2313 ATQT
-2328 FTALS
+2328 FTIDSYDAIAFMS
-2333 LSFGFAS
+2333 YKTGC
-2340 GGTSA
+2340 TYK
-2345 CSFNNVTIAA
+2345 NVTVSS
-2355 LTGDYNPN
+2355 LTGDLVLD
-2363 N
+2363 

>member
-20 SLCIAACSGDKNKVN
+20 SLCIAACSGDKNKVD
-35 IPDYPSKIEEQH
+35 IPDYPSKIEGQH
-47 NTYTDLHDGTVVT
+47 NTYTDLQDGTVVT

-69 WAGQNKW
+69 WEKQNKW
-76 EETINISNYDHHIEI
+76 EETIPISGYDHHIEI

-103 YRVTGAPAYYNAGR
+103 YRVTGAPAYYDAGR

-150 AYHTSKYIKYNGY
+150 AYHTSKYSKFNGQ
-163 DGYAS
+163 DGYAGC
-168 SNSYVDMA
+168 NAYVDVA

-202 IPWYSLGGK
+202 IPWYVLGGK

-216 FNAAIQYMASE
+216 FNAAIQYMASA
-227 TATSRSG
+227 TSTSRSG
-234 YVNMLGVIENDYYW
+234 YINMLGVIENDYYW
-248 TSCQNW
+248 TSCQKW

-262 YDKSKAK
+262 YDKSKAE

-354 NGLSATKNGQKIE
+354 NGLSATRNGYKIE

-383 NGNDFGWTSVKLSSA
+383 NGGDWGWTNVKLSSA
-398 QLEKYMTEGLN
+398 QLEKYMTVGLN

-439 TVDNWATAGE
+439 AIDKWATAGE

-471 AMNGSLTVIDETESG
+471 GMNGSLTVIDKTAAD

-495 RMYDSVTINVTPEEG
+495 KMYGTVTINVTPEEG
-510 YELASLLVDGV
+510 YELASLLVNGV

-546 FRTAI
+546 FRQTI
-551 NQAITLNVT
+551 NQVITLNVT
-560 RKFAYEAKAYS
+560 RKFAYEATDYS
-571 ADGSEI
+571 ADGAEI
-577 ILTDAEGNTYT
+577 ILTDAEGNAYT

-610 GCANATPVTVE
+610 GYANATPVTVE
-621 NGQASITDV
+621 NGQASLTDV
-630 VLIRKL
+630 VLLRKL

-641 ETVTAVLTGDGTS
+641 KTVTAKLTGDGTS

-666 NKNKALDDK
+666 NKNEALDDK

-726 YYDAPNNNWN
+726 YYDAPNNDWN

-766 WTLLSNFEDQ
+766 WTLLSDFEDK

-830 KTTGIEKDEEVTVT
+830 KTTGIEKNEEVTVT

-876 ASSYMG
+876 ASGYMG

-893 AKELTF
+893 ATELTF

-928 KNATVA
+928 KNAIVA

-969 RAIVKTSDSVT
+969 RAIVKTSDNVT

-1031 PYAWNSVD
+1031 PYARNSVD
-1039 LAKTYPN
+1039 LAKTYPK
-1046 NSSITESVGYRVD
+1046 NSSITEGVGYRVD

-1085 YWTTVLLRTVITDGN
+1085 NWTTVLLRTVITDGT

-1108 NLDGTYSLFGYLGKN
+1108 NVDGTYSLFGYLGKN

-1249 AEIVHQMKDYL
+1249 AEIVHQMKGYL
-1260 GYRFRYDGG
+1260 GYRFRYDWG
-1269 TQPFADNYKTAVY
+1269 TQAFADNYKTAVY

-1307 VMYNSKSVTYGAD
+1307 VMYNSKSVTYTDANNV
-1320 KTPTAITGI
+1320 PTAITGI

-1458 LTGANGTYKA
+1458 LTGANGTYKV

-1497 TVDKVINS
+1497 VVDKVINS

-1518 VKNEAND
+1518 VKTEAND

-1545 VSFRIKVVNYTVPS
+1545 LSFRIKVVNYTVAAKADS
-1559 GKDGCGLH
+1559 CGLH
-1567 VNTNVPSSE
+1567 VNSNTGDCN
-1576 CGNAPEIWLV
+1576 GKPEIWL
-1586 KSTFMA
+1586 KGGSY
-1592 RICWGTWAP
+1592 RIRTCWGASAMLTE
-1601 FNNWQL
+1601 WQI
-1607 AKLTG
+1607 AQLTG
-1612 EGLFLNLEIKDG
+1612 NGLYLSIEIHDG
-1624 KIWYYAESYDGTLLF
+1624 YFYYAVEMPDGSLSRLITSKPDKVAITEL
-1639 MANKAP
+1639 KSI
-1645 EGGTVPTN
+1645 E
-1653 FTDINLRDITG
+1653 LRDITG
-1664 GVVISELTVSD
+1664 GVVISELSAYTTVN
-1675 TVDNGRVVVETTAE
+1675 NGRIVIEENEKATITADNLVMTG
-1689 ATMASDKTALKNG
+1689 AA
-1702 ETATVTVTPK
+1702 ATVTVTPK

-1732 EAGVATVTIKGQYG
+1732 EAGVATV
-1746 VIYYVSAVVTA
+1746 VINGRYNQIYTVSAVVTA
-1757 VAEGTAKTYTVAHG
+1757 VAEGTAQTYTVAHG

-1803 LTVTAPAGTYTA
+1803 LTVTAPAGTYNVTLGGHY
-1815 VLSNHTSLS
+1815 VLP
-1824 VEITEAAEEGSLTFI
+1824 VEIGETATENAEIVLVRKLFADVNETVTAKLTKETASTGATLQTTVKENANKSLDNKQWKIESADFSGKVAMTYTLDLGAERPVYASIDTNRSETVLNQGSWAAGYYMGAPLNNWNQNIKFTTATQFMLIFEGSKISFYYKSGNAYILHSEIQDKAGELTS
-1839 RTIIKDTSATDLTAV
+1839 IILTHGEHSAIITWSDIKV
-1854 DNGKDGAT
+1854 YDGAR
-1862 VSNKNNALSN
+1862 VDAL
-1872 PPKSYIQIGDK
+1872 
-1883 ISGKTVY
+1883 
-1890 TMTLKVPS
+1890 L
-1898 LGWGSCPRLWFFDEA
+1898 
-1913 DSYNYSMTEN
+1913 
-1923 IVNVVISG
+1923 
-1931 SIEFNPQN
+1931 
-1939 SNTAKVASTSVDIL
+1939 
-1953 VIVEGTKVN
+1953 
-1962 VYVKASSAAE
+1962 
-1972 YVHVNAKG
+1972 
-1980 GATDYT
+1980 
-1986 LNLPSNVK
+1986 LN
-1994 FMAIAGTDNSK
+1994 
-2005 TWDMANI
+2005 
-2012 KAYDG
+2012 
-2017 ERVEN
+2017 
-2022 VLAITASVAADSSE
+2022 TASVAADSSE

-2092 ASNYVVKVVTEATA
+2092 ATNYAVKVVTEATA

-2147 GKFTIALSNG
+2147 GKLTIALSNG

-2176 TTTAKLE
+2176 ITTAKLE

-2207 VTFNGKTFNS
+2207 VTFVKNATQS
-2217 AYALLPT
+2217 AMAILPT

-2229 VIKGTYVGAGS
+2229 VIKGTYVAKLQSRTFDDVIGGLQNGAFDAS
-2240 WDDSICFMNAD
+2240 N
-2251 GSKKDYLLNVG
+2251 SKHNFILNVG
-2262 TYGDNVY
+2262 DWDRSY
-2269 FKWRND
+2269 FKWYNSND
-2275 NNLTLDRAQKDYKN
+2275 KQINKTPADYSVDGVTTVK
-2289 STDNLFHIRF
+2289 F
-2299 AIVVDGDSITTWTS
+2299 AIVIDGTNVEAHCAFMKADGTFEDWTVN
-2313 FQKATGEWEAYESKT
+2313 ATQT
-2328 FTALS
+2328 FTIDSYDAIAFMS
-2333 LSFGFAS
+2333 YKTGC
-2340 GGTSA
+2340 TYK
-2345 CSFNNVTIAA
+2345 NVTVSS
-2355 LTGDYNPN
+2355 LTGDLVLD
-2363 N
+2363 

>member
-20 SLCIAACSGDKNKVN
+20 SLCIAACSGNDNDSVK
-35 IPDYPSKIEEQH
+35 IPDYPSKIEGQH
-47 NTYTDLHDGTVVT
+47 NTYTDLQDGTVVT

-69 WAGQNKW
+69 WEKQNKW
-76 EETINISNYDHHIEI
+76 EETIPISGYDHHIEI

-103 YRVTGAPAYYNAGR
+103 YRVTGAPAYYDAGR

-150 AYHTSKYIKYNGY
+150 AYHTSKYIKFNGH
-163 DGYAS
+163 DGYAG
-168 SNSYVDMA
+168 SNAYVDVA

-187 YVNNPENNGYEDEVM
+187 YVNDPENNGYEDEVM
-202 IPWYSLGGK
+202 IPWYVLGGK

-216 FNAAIQYMASE
+216 FNAAIQYMASA
-227 TATSRSG
+227 TSTSRSG
-234 YVNMLGVIENDYYW
+234 YINMLGVLEGDYYW
-248 TSCQNW
+248 TACQSW

-262 YDKSKAK
+262 YDKSKGE
-269 FAMTPYDV
+269 FAITPYDV

-340 NYLPQGQGGTETAY
+340 NYLPQNQGGTETAY
-354 NGLSATKNGQKIE
+354 NGLSATRNGYKIE

-378 VFFRW
+378 VSFRW

-439 TVDNWATAGE
+439 TIDKWATAGE

-463 QWKVYAGE
+463 QWNVYAGE
-471 AMNGSLTVIDETESG
+471 GMNGSLTVIDETESG

-495 RMYDSVTINVTPEEG
+495 RMYGTVTINVTPEEG

-536 TGTKATVKAT
+536 TGTKVTVKAT

-551 NQAITLNVT
+551 NQTITLNVT

-571 ADGSEI
+571 ADGAEI

-630 VLIRKL
+630 VLIRKM

-666 NKNKALDDK
+666 NKNEALDDK

-726 YYDAPNNNWN
+726 YYDAPNNDWN

-766 WTLLSNFEDQ
+766 WTLLSNFEDK

-815 AALEYDQAVVNATIS
+815 ATLVYDNAVVDATIS
-830 KTTGIEKDEEVTVT
+830 KTTGIEKDEEITVT

-876 ASSYMG
+876 ASGYMG

-893 AKELTF
+893 ATELTF

-969 RAIVKTSDSVT
+969 RAIVKTSDNVT

-995 GASLTIADV
+995 NASLTIADV
-1004 DMTNNVIVFDA
+1004 DMTNNALVFDI

-1046 NSSITESVGYRVD
+1046 NSSITQDVGYRVD
-1059 WLPNQNGSQFQLGG
+1059 WLPNQAGSQFQLGG

-1085 YWTTVLLRTVITDGN
+1085 NWTTILLRTVITDGN

-1108 NLDGTYSLFGYLGKN
+1108 NIDGTYSLFGYLGKN

-1145 NIKVYDGE
+1145 NVKVYDGE

-1158 FDGLTKIEAS
+1158 FDGLTKVEAS

-1249 AEIVHQMKDYL
+1249 AEIVHQMDKYL
-1260 GYRFRYDGG
+1260 GYRFRYDWG
-1269 TQPFADNYKTAVY
+1269 TQAFADNYKTAVY

-1307 VMYNSKSVTYGAD
+1307 VMYNSKSVTYTDANNV
-1320 KTPTAITGI
+1320 PTAITGI

-1391 LETLKVNGED
+1391 LETLKVNGEN
-1401 VTAKVSESVYTAEK
+1401 VTAKVSENVYTAEK

-1439 NVTVHNTA
+1439 NVTVHNIA

-1458 LTGANGTYKA
+1458 LTGANGTYKV

-1486 LQIAGY
+1486 LQVAGY

-1497 TVDKVINS
+1497 TVDKEVNDKA
-1505 ELELYFVTSGATT
+1505 ELYLTTSGATT
-1518 VKNEAND
+1518 VKTEAND

-1531 NNGDKINLPAGTKA
+1531 NKGDTINLPAGTKA
-1545 VSFRIKVVNYTVPS
+1545 LSFRIKVVNYTVAS
-1559 GKDGCGLH
+1559 NADSCGLH
-1567 VNTNVPSSE
+1567 VNSNTGDCN
-1576 CGNAPEIWLV
+1576 GKPELWL
-1586 KSTFMA
+1586 KGGTY
-1592 RICWGTWAP
+1592 RIRTCWGASAILTE
-1601 FNNWQL
+1601 WQI
-1607 AKLTG
+1607 AQLTG
-1612 EGLFLNLEIKDG
+1612 NGLYLSIEIHDG
-1624 KIWYYAESYDGTLLF
+1624 YFYYAVEMPDGSLSRLITSKPDKV
-1639 MANKAP
+1639 AITEVKTI
-1645 EGGTVPTN
+1645 E
-1653 FTDINLRDITG
+1653 LRDITG
-1664 GVVISELTVSD
+1664 GVVISELSAYTTVN
-1675 TVDNGRVVVETTAE
+1675 NGRIVIEENEKATITADNLVMTG
-1689 ATMASDKTALKNG
+1689 AA
-1702 ETATVTVTPK
+1702 ATVTVTPK

-1732 EAGVATVTIKGQYG
+1732 EAGVATV
-1746 VIYYVSAVVTA
+1746 VINGRYNQIYTVSAVVTA
-1757 VAEGTAKTYTVAHG
+1757 VAEGTAQTYNVTHG

-1781 NGTLVTF
+1781 DGTLVTF

-1803 LTVTAPAGTYTA
+1803 LTVTAPAGTYNVTLGGHY
-1815 VLSNHTSLS
+1815 VLP
-1824 VEITEAAEEGSLTFI
+1824 VEIGETATENAEIVLVRKLFADVNETVTAKLTKETASAGATLQTTVKENANKSLDNKQWKIESADFSGKVAMTYTLDLGAERPVYASIDTNRSETVLNQGSWAAGYYMGAPLNNWNQNIKFTTATQFMLIFEGSKISFYYKSGNAYILHSEIQDKAGELTS
-1839 RTIIKDTSATDLTAV
+1839 IILTHGEHSAIITWSDIKV
-1854 DNGKDGAT
+1854 YDGAR
-1862 VSNKNNALSN
+1862 VDAL
-1872 PPKSYIQIGDK
+1872 
-1883 ISGKTVY
+1883 
-1890 TMTLKVPS
+1890 L
-1898 LGWGSCPRLWFFDEA
+1898 
-1913 DSYNYSMTEN
+1913 
-1923 IVNVVISG
+1923 
-1931 SIEFNPQN
+1931 
-1939 SNTAKVASTSVDIL
+1939 
-1953 VIVEGTKVN
+1953 
-1962 VYVKASSAAE
+1962 
-1972 YVHVNAKG
+1972 
-1980 GATDYT
+1980 
-1986 LNLPSNVK
+1986 LN
-1994 FMAIAGTDNSK
+1994 
-2005 TWDMANI
+2005 
-2012 KAYDG
+2012 
-2017 ERVEN
+2017 
-2022 VLAITASVAADSSE
+2022 TASVAADSSE

-2092 ASNYVVKVVTEATA
+2092 ATNYVVKVVTEATA

-2147 GKFTIALSNG
+2147 GKLTIALSNG
-2157 EYTVSG
+2157 EYT
-2163 DRIQSFALVVTDE
+2163 
-2176 TTTAKLE
+2176 E
-2183 AKRLTLVATDES
+2183 AEIASNLSLW
-2195 KMTITED
+2195 
-2202 ENGAT
+2202 
-2207 VTFNGKTFNS
+2207 
-2217 AYALLPT
+2217 LLPT
-2224 ISGKT
+2224 K
-2229 VIKGTYVGAGS
+2229 
-2240 WDDSICFMNAD
+2240 
-2251 GSKKDYLLNVG
+2251 
-2262 TYGDNVY
+2262 
-2269 FKWRND
+2269 
-2275 NNLTLDRAQKDYKN
+2275 
-2289 STDNLFHIRF
+2289 
-2299 AIVVDGDSITTWTS
+2299 
-2313 FQKATGEWEAYESKT
+2313 
-2328 FTALS
+2328 
-2333 LSFGFAS
+2333 
-2340 GGTSA
+2340 
-2345 CSFNNVTIAA
+2345 
-2355 LTGDYNPN
+2355 
-2363 N
+2363 

>member
-20 SLCIAACSGDKNKVN
+20 SLCIAACSGNDNDSVK
-35 IPDYPSKIEEQH
+35 IHDYPSKIEEQP

-69 WAGQNKW
+69 WEKQNKW
-76 EETINISNYDHHIEI
+76 EETINISGYDHHIEI
-91 WSRFTEEGVVMA
+91 WSRFAKEGVVMA
-103 YRVTGAPAYYNAGR
+103 YRVTGAPAYYDAGR

-150 AYHTSKYIKYNGY
+150 DYHTSKYIKFNGQ
-163 DGYAS
+163 GNYAGC
-168 SNSYVDMA
+168 NAYVDVA

-202 IPWYSLGGK
+202 IPWYILGGK

-216 FNAAIQYMASE
+216 FNAAIQYMASA
-227 TATSRSG
+227 TSTSRSG
-234 YVNMLGVIENDYYW
+234 YVNMLGKIDGDYYW
-248 TSCQNW
+248 TSCQSW

-262 YDKSKAK
+262 YDKSKAE

-327 GSDGWNENYAKET
+327 GSEGWNKNYANET

-354 NGLSATKNGQKIE
+354 NGLSATRNGQKIE

-383 NGNDFGWTSVKLSSA
+383 NGDAFGWTSVKLSSA

-432 LDGGMVK
+432 LDGGMTK
-439 TVDNWATAGE
+439 SVDKWATAGE
-449 TKLGIYYQCDTKFD
+449 TKLSVYYQCDTKFD
-463 QWKVYAGE
+463 QWKVYTGE
-471 AMNGSLTVIDETESG
+471 AMNSSLTVIDETAAD

-495 RMYDSVTINVTPEEG
+495 KMYGTVTINVIPEEG

-536 TGTKATVKAT
+536 TGTKVTVKAT

-560 RKFAYEAKAYS
+560 RKFAYEAKVYS
-571 ADGSEI
+571 ADGVEI

-610 GCANATPVTVE
+610 GCVNATPVTVE

-630 VLIRKL
+630 VLIRKM

-641 ETVTAVLTGDGTS
+641 DTVTAVLAGDGIS

-666 NKNKALDDK
+666 NVNKALDNK

-705 TIETNRSLNTI
+705 TIETNRSTNTI
-716 NQGHWNDKTG
+716 NQGHWNDTTG
-726 YYDAPNNNWN
+726 YYDAPNNNWTVN
-736 VGVKHSEP
+736 VKHSEP

-754 SSIQLFYKVDGV
+754 SSIQLYYKVNGV
-766 WTLLSNFEDQ
+766 WTLLSDFEDQ
-776 GKGDLTALTFTT
+776 FEGDLTALTFTT

-807 ADEILKNT
+807 ANEILNNT
-815 AALEYDQAVVNATIS
+815 ATLEYDQAVVNATIS

-844 AAVKDSA
+844 ASVKDSA

-876 ASSYMG
+876 ASGYMG

-893 AKELTF
+893 ATELTF

-905 AYEKAYYNLPDGTE
+905 AYEKAYYNISDGTE

-928 KNATVA
+928 KNAIVA

-954 VVNGGAVESTSLEFT
+954 VVNDGAVESTSLEFT
-969 RAIVKTSDSVT
+969 RAIVKTSNGATVT
-980 ITANDETGLSYTNEP
+980 YNETGLSYTTSGE
-995 GASLTIADV
+995 SSVTIADV

-1021 NAAWADLLVE
+1021 NSSWSDIFVE
-1031 PYAWNSVD
+1031 PYNDDGNVD
-1039 LAKTYPN
+1039 SAHTIPN
-1046 NSSITESVGYRVD
+1046 NSSVIDGVGYRID
-1059 WLPNQNGSQFQLGG
+1059 WLPNQNGSQFQIGG
-1073 NKNGDHAVRTTK
+1073 NKNGDHVVRTTK

-1108 NLDGTYSLFGYLGKN
+1108 NIDGTYSLFGYLGKN
-1123 NADASAMF
+1123 NVDVSAMD
-1131 YRFSHAAGASNEVK
+1131 YRFRHSNDNEVK

-1158 FDGLTKIEAS
+1158 FDGLTKTEATT
-1168 NATVDGVTLTGSRY
+1168 ATVDGVTLTGSRY

-1206 NNFSI
+1206 NNFNI

-1260 GYRFRYDGG
+1260 GYRFRYDWG

-1307 VMYNSKSVTYGAD
+1307 VMYNSKSVTYTDANNV
-1320 KTPTAITGI
+1320 PTAITGI

-1458 LTGANGTYKA
+1458 LTGASGTYKA
-1468 TAANGKLE
+1468 TAAKGKLE

-1497 TVDKVINS
+1497 TVDKEVN
-1505 ELELYFVTSGATT
+1505 ETAELYLVTSGATT
-1518 VKNEAND
+1518 VKNVAND

-1545 VSFRIKVVNYTVPS
+1545 LSFRIKVVNYTVAAKADS
-1559 GKDGCGLH
+1559 CGLH
-1567 VNTNVPSSE
+1567 VNSNTGDCN
-1576 CGNAPEIWLV
+1576 GKPEIWL
-1586 KSTFMA
+1586 KGGSY
-1592 RICWGTWAP
+1592 RIRTCWGASAMLTE
-1601 FNNWQL
+1601 WQI
-1607 AKLTG
+1607 AQLTG
-1612 EGLFLNLEIKDG
+1612 NGLYLSIEIHDG
-1624 KIWYYAESYDGTLLF
+1624 YFYYAVEMPDGSLSRLITSKPDKVAITEL
-1639 MANKAP
+1639 KSI
-1645 EGGTVPTN
+1645 E
-1653 FTDINLRDITG
+1653 LRDITG
-1664 GVVISELTVSD
+1664 GVVISELSAYTTVN
-1675 TVDNGRVVVETTAE
+1675 NGRIVIEENEKATITADNLVMTG
-1689 ATMASDKTALKNG
+1689 AA
-1702 ETATVTVTPK
+1702 ATVTVTPK

-1732 EAGVATVTIKGQYG
+1732 EAGVATV
-1746 VIYYVSAVVTA
+1746 VINGRYNQIYTVSAVVTA
-1757 VAEGTAKTYTVAHG
+1757 VAEGTAQTYTVAHG

-1781 NGTLVTF
+1781 DGTLVPF

-1803 LTVTAPAGTYTA
+1803 LTVTAPAGTYNVTLGGHY
-1815 VLSNHTSLS
+1815 VLP
-1824 VEITEAAEEGSLTFI
+1824 VEIGETATENAEIVLVRKLFADVNETVTAKFTKETASAGATLQTTVKENANKSLDNKQWKIESADFSGKVAMTYTLDLGAERPVYASIDTNRSETVLNQGSWAAGYYMGAPLNNWNQNIKFTTATQFMLIFEGSKISFYYKSGNAYILHSEIQDKAGELTS
-1839 RTIIKDTSATDLTAV
+1839 IILTHGEHSAIITWSDIKV
-1854 DNGKDGAT
+1854 YDGAR
-1862 VSNKNNALSN
+1862 VDAL
-1872 PPKSYIQIGDK
+1872 
-1883 ISGKTVY
+1883 
-1890 TMTLKVPS
+1890 L
-1898 LGWGSCPRLWFFDEA
+1898 
-1913 DSYNYSMTEN
+1913 
-1923 IVNVVISG
+1923 
-1931 SIEFNPQN
+1931 
-1939 SNTAKVASTSVDIL
+1939 
-1953 VIVEGTKVN
+1953 
-1962 VYVKASSAAE
+1962 
-1972 YVHVNAKG
+1972 
-1980 GATDYT
+1980 
-1986 LNLPSNVK
+1986 LN
-1994 FMAIAGTDNSK
+1994 
-2005 TWDMANI
+2005 
-2012 KAYDG
+2012 
-2017 ERVEN
+2017 
-2022 VLAITASVAADSSE
+2022 TASVAADSSE

-2092 ASNYVVKVVTEATA
+2092 ATNYAVKVVTEATA

-2115 KYAYES
+2115 KYAYER

-2147 GKFTIALSNG
+2147 GKLTIALSNG

-2163 DRIQSFALVVTDE
+2163 DHIQSFALVVTDE

-2207 VTFNGKTFNS
+2207 VTFVKDATKS
-2217 AYALLPT
+2217 AMAILPT

-2229 VIKGTYVGAGS
+2229 VIKGTYLAKLQSRTFDDVIGGLQNGAFDAS
-2240 WDDSICFMNAD
+2240 N
-2251 GSKKDYLLNVG
+2251 SKHNFILNVG
-2262 TYGDNVY
+2262 DWDRSY
-2269 FKWRND
+2269 FKWYNSND
-2275 NNLTLDRAQKDYKN
+2275 KQINKNPADYSVNGVTTVK
-2289 STDNLFHIRF
+2289 F
-2299 AIVVDGDSITTWTS
+2299 AIVLDGTNVEAHCAFMKADGTFEDWTVN
-2313 FQKATGEWEAYESKT
+2313 ATQT
-2328 FTALS
+2328 FTIDSYDAIAFMS
-2333 LSFGFAS
+2333 YKTGC
-2340 GGTSA
+2340 TYK
-2345 CSFNNVTIAA
+2345 NVTVSS
-2355 LTGDYNPN
+2355 LTGDLVLD
-2363 N
+2363 

>member
-20 SLCIAACSGDKNKVN
+20 SLCIAACSGNDSDSVK
-35 IPDYPSKIEEQH
+35 IPDYPSKIEKQH
-47 NTYTDLHDGTVVT
+47 NTYTDLQDGTVVT

-69 WAGQNKW
+69 WEKQNKW
-76 EETINISNYDHHIEI
+76 EETIPISGYDHHIEI

-103 YRVTGAPAYYNAGR
+103 YRVTGAPAYYDAGR

-150 AYHTSKYIKYNGY
+150 AYHTSKYIKFNGH
-163 DGYAS
+163 DGYAG
-168 SNSYVDMA
+168 SNAYVDVA

-202 IPWYSLGGK
+202 IPWYVLGGK

-216 FNAAIQYMASE
+216 FNAAIQYMASA
-227 TATSRSG
+227 TSTSRSG
-234 YVNMLGVIENDYYW
+234 YINMLGVLEGDYYW
-248 TSCQNW
+248 TACQSW

-262 YDKSKAK
+262 YDKSKGE
-269 FAMTPYDV
+269 FAITPYDV

-295 GNSQLY
+295 GSSQLY
-301 YNTPVAAGEDYI
+301 NNTPVAAGEDYI

-327 GSDGWNENYAKET
+327 GSEGWNKNYANET

-354 NGLSATKNGQKIE
+354 NGLSATRNGYKIE

-383 NGNDFGWTSVKLSSA
+383 NGNDFGWTSIKLSSA
-398 QLEKYMTEGLN
+398 QLEKYMTVGLN

-439 TVDNWATAGE
+439 TIDKWATAGE
-449 TKLGIYYQCDTKFD
+449 TKLGFYYQCDAKFD

-471 AMNGSLTVIDETESG
+471 SINGSLTVIDETESG

-495 RMYDSVTINVTPEEG
+495 KMYDTVTINVTPEEG

-536 TGTKATVKAT
+536 TGTKVTVKAT

-551 NQAITLNVT
+551 NQTITLNVT

-588 GLVANGQVTV
+588 GLVTNGQVTV

-630 VLIRKL
+630 VLLRKL

-666 NKNKALDDK
+666 NKNVGLDNN
-675 QWKLEK
+675 QWKIE
-681 NIDFSGKVVLIYTLG
+681 NNVDFSGKTVLIYTLG
-696 MGSERECYA
+696 MGSERQCYA
-705 TIETNRSLNTI
+705 TIGTNRHLYAI

-726 YYDAPNNNWN
+726 YYDAPNNKWTVN
-736 VGVKHSEP
+736 VKHSEP
-744 TTFMAIFEGQ
+744 TTFMAIFEGRA
-754 SSIQLFYKVDGV
+754 IQLYYKVNGV
-766 WTLLSNFEDQ
+766 WTLLADYEDQ
-776 GKGDLTALTFTT
+776 GEGELTSIIFTQ
-788 GQHSAIITW
+788 GEHSAIITW
-797 SDIKVYDGER
+797 SDIKVYDGAR

-815 AALEYDQAVVNATIS
+815 AALGYDQAVVNATIS
-830 KTTGIEKDEEVTVT
+830 KTAGIEKGEEVTVT

-876 ASSYMG
+876 ATGYMG

-893 AKELTF
+893 ATELTF

-928 KNATVA
+928 KNAIVA

-969 RAIVKTSDSVT
+969 RAIVKTSDNATV
-980 ITANDETGLSYTNEP
+980 NYNETGLSYTTSGE
-995 GASLTIADV
+995 SSVTIADI
-1004 DMTNNVIVFDA
+1004 DMTNNVMVFDI

-1021 NAAWADLLVE
+1021 NSSWSDLFVE
-1031 PYAWNSVD
+1031 PYNNDGNVD
-1039 LAKTYPN
+1039 SAHTIPN
-1046 NSSITESVGYRVD
+1046 NSSVINGVGYRID

-1085 YWTTVLLRTVITDGN
+1085 NWTTVLLRTVITDGN

-1108 NLDGTYSLFGYLGKN
+1108 NIDGTYSLFGYLGKN
-1123 NADASAMF
+1123 NVDVSAMDYKF
-1131 YRFSHAAGASNEVK
+1131 RHSGDNEVK
-1145 NIKVYDGE
+1145 NVKVYDGE

-1158 FDGLTKIEAS
+1158 FDGLTKVEAS

-1260 GYRFRYDGG
+1260 GYRFRYDWG

-1282 EEGGAKFALYLA
+1282 ENGGAKFALYLA

-1307 VMYNSKSVTYGAD
+1307 VMYNSKSVTYTDANNV
-1320 KTPTAITGI
+1320 PTAITGI

-1343 TQAQWDA
+1343 TQAQWNE

-1401 VTAKVSESVYTAEK
+1401 VTAKISESVYTAEK

-1476 FKDVVEGEYK
+1476 FKDVVKGEYK
-1486 LQIAGY
+1486 LQVEGY

-1497 TVDKVINS
+1497 VVDKAVNS

-1531 NNGDKINLPAGTKA
+1531 NNGDKITLPANAKA
-1545 VSFRIKVVNYTVPS
+1545 VSFRIKVVNYTVAS
-1559 GKDGCGLH
+1559 NADNCGLH
-1567 VNTNVPSSE
+1567 VNTNVPSNE
-1576 CGNAPEIWLV
+1576 AGNAPELWL
-1586 KSTFMA
+1586 KDGTFKA
-1592 RICWGTWAP
+1592 RICWAANAP
-1601 FNNWQL
+1601 FSNYQL

-1612 EGLFLNLEIKDG
+1612 DGLLLVLEIKDG
-1624 KIWYYAESYDGTLLF
+1624 KIWYYAESYDGNLIL
-1639 MANKAP
+1639 MANKVP
-1645 EGGTVPTN
+1645 EKNTVPTN
-1653 FTDINLRDITG
+1653 FTDITLRDITG
-1664 GVVISELTVSD
+1664 GVIVSELTVSD

-1781 NGTLVTF
+1781 DGTLVTF
-1788 VSEAGTYQGVVNGGK
+1788 VSEAGTYQGIVNGGK

-1815 VLSNHTSLS
+1815 VLANHTSLS

-1839 RTIIKDTSATDLTAV
+1839 RTIIKDTSATDLTAL

-1862 VSNKNNALSN
+1862 VSNKNNQLGN
-1872 PPKSYIQIGDK
+1872 PPKSYIQIGDN

-1913 DSYNYSMTEN
+1913 DSYSYSEIEN

-1994 FMAIAGTDNSK
+1994 FMAIGATDGFK

-2092 ASNYVVKVVTEATA
+2092 ATNYVVKVVTEATA

-2147 GKFTIALSNG
+2147 GKLTIALSNG

-2176 TTTAKLE
+2176 ITTAKLE

-2207 VTFNGKTFNS
+2207 VTFNGKTFKS

-2240 WDDSICFMNAD
+2240 WDDSLDFLNAD
-2251 GSKKDYLLNVG
+2251 KTQNDYLLNIGSWGEEGNYTVDLKWLNASDTTTG
-2262 TYGDNVY
+2262 TANKESGV
-2269 FKWRND
+2269 FQVK
-2275 NNLTLDRAQKDYKN
+2275 
-2289 STDNLFHIRF
+2289 F
-2299 AIVVDGDSITTWTS
+2299 AIVIDGNSITGYSSVLKADGTWEEYKT
-2313 FQKATGEWEAYESKT
+2313 KTGLTAKT
-2328 FTALS
+2328 L
-2333 LSFGFAS
+2333 LFGFAS
-2340 GGTSA
+2340 GGTGA
-2345 CSFNNVTIAA
+2345 CSFKNVTIAA
-2355 LTGDYNPN
+2355 LTGDFNPN
-2363 N
+2363 D

>member
-20 SLCIAACSGDKNKVN
+20 SLCIAACSGNDNDSVK
-35 IPDYPSKIEEQH
+35 IPDYPSKIEGQH
-47 NTYTDLHDGTVVT
+47 NTYTDLQDGTKVT

-69 WAGQNKW
+69 WEKQNKW
-76 EETINISNYDHHIEI
+76 EETINISGYDHHIEI
-91 WSRFTEEGVVMA
+91 WSRFAEEGVVMA

-150 AYHTSKYIKYNGY
+150 AYHTSKYIKFNGH

-168 SNSYVDMA
+168 SNSYVDVA

-187 YVNNPENNGYEDEVM
+187 YVNDPENNGYEDEVM

-234 YVNMLGVIENDYYW
+234 YVNMLGKIEGDYYW
-248 TSCQNW
+248 TSCQSW

-262 YDKSKAK
+262 YDKSKGE

-277 GVKAYNDGYAF
+277 GTKAYNDGYAF

-295 GNSQLY
+295 GSSQLY

-327 GSDGWNENYAKET
+327 GSEGWNKNYANET

-354 NGLSATKNGQKIE
+354 NGLSATRNGYKIE

-383 NGNDFGWTSVKLSSA
+383 NGGDWGWTNVKLSSA

-439 TVDNWATAGE
+439 TIDKWATAGE
-449 TKLGIYYQCDTKFD
+449 TKLAVYYQCDTRFD

-471 AMNGSLTVIDETESG
+471 AINGSLTVIDETAAD

-495 RMYDSVTINVTPEEG
+495 KMYDTVTINVTPEEG
-510 YELASLLVDGV
+510 YELASLLVNGV

-546 FRTAI
+546 FRQTI

-560 RKFAYEAKAYS
+560 RKFAYEAAAYS
-571 ADGSEI
+571 ADGAEI
-577 ILTDAEGNTYT
+577 ILTDAEGNAYT

-610 GCANATPVTVE
+610 GYANATPVTVE
-621 NGQASITDV
+621 NGQASLTDV
-630 VLIRKL
+630 VLLRKL

-641 ETVTAVLTGDGTS
+641 KTVTAQLTGDGTS

-666 NKNKALDDK
+666 NKNVGLDNN
-675 QWKLEK
+675 QWKIE
-681 NIDFSGKVVLIYTLG
+681 NNVDFSGKTVLIYTLG
-696 MGSERECYA
+696 MGSERQCYA
-705 TIETNRSLNTI
+705 TIGTNRHLYAI
-716 NQGHWNDKTG
+716 NQGHWSDTTG
-726 YYDAPNNNWN
+726 YYDAPNNKWT

-744 TTFMAIFEGQ
+744 TTFMAIFEGRA
-754 SSIQLFYKVDGV
+754 IRLYYKVNGV
-766 WTLLSNFEDQ
+766 WTLLADYEDQ
-776 GKGDLTALTFTT
+776 GEGELTSIIFTQ
-788 GQHSAIITW
+788 GEHSAIITW

-876 ASSYMG
+876 ANGYMG

-893 AKELTF
+893 ATELTF

-905 AYEKAYYNLPDGTE
+905 AYEKAYYNIPDGTE

-928 KNATVA
+928 KNAIVA

-969 RAIVKTSDSVT
+969 RAIVKTSNGATVT
-980 ITANDETGLSYTNEP
+980 YNETGLSYTTSGE
-995 GASLTIADV
+995 SSVTIADI
-1004 DMTNNVIVFDA
+1004 DMTNNVMVFDA

-1021 NAAWADLLVE
+1021 SSSWSDLFVE
-1031 PYAWNSVD
+1031 PYNNDGNVD
-1039 LAKTYPN
+1039 SAHTIPN
-1046 NSSITESVGYRVD
+1046 NSSVIDGVGYRID

-1108 NLDGTYSLFGYLGKN
+1108 NIDGTYSLFGYLGKN
-1123 NADASAMF
+1123 NVDVSAMDYKF
-1131 YRFSHAAGASNEVK
+1131 RHSNDNEVK
-1145 NIKVYDGE
+1145 NIKVYDGG

-1200 SNQAGC
+1200 SNQSGC

-1260 GYRFRYDGG
+1260 GYRFRYDWG

-1307 VMYNSKSVTYGAD
+1307 YLYNSKSVTYSAD

-1343 TQAQWDA
+1343 TQAQWNA

-1391 LETLKVNGED
+1391 LETLKVNGAN
-1401 VTAKVSESVYTAEK
+1401 VTESVVDGVYTQAN
-1415 YGKLGIKVEA
+1415 YAKLGAKIEA
-1425 TFKLKPAEKYNVTL
+1425 TFKLKPATEYTFNVSYKYLYETEYYAV
-1439 NVTVHNTA
+1439 
-1447 KTASALTGEAT
+1447 
-1458 LTGANGTYKA
+1458 ANGTVLVFSNEKDSYQGTVNNGKVTVALADGTYTVNGVAVTVANGNVESTDLQFTRTLFSAVDETVTAKFTAETA
-1468 TAANGKLE
+1468 TAGAT
-1476 FKDVVEGEYK
+1476 
-1486 LQIAGY
+1486 LQ
-1492 TETTI
+1492 
-1497 TVDKVINS
+1497 
-1505 ELELYFVTSGATT
+1505 TT
-1518 VKNEAND
+1518 VKENKNVALDDKQWKIENFD
-1525 AVYTLN
+1525 NTGKVVLLYTLAMGSERQCYATIGTNRHLYAINQGHWDDTTGYYDAPN
-1531 NNGDKINLPAGTKA
+1531 NKW
-1545 VSFRIKVVNYTVPS
+1545 TV
-1559 GKDGCGLH
+1559 GVKH
-1567 VNTNVPSSE
+1567 SE
-1576 CGNAPEIWLV
+1576 PT
-1586 KSTFMA
+1586 TFMA
-1592 RICWGTWAP
+1592 IFEGRAI
-1601 FNNWQL
+1601 QL
-1607 AKLTG
+1607 
-1612 EGLFLNLEIKDG
+1612 
-1624 KIWYYAESYDGTLLF
+1624 YY
-1639 MANKAP
+1639 
-1645 EGGTVPTN
+1645 
-1653 FTDINLRDITG
+1653 
-1664 GVVISELTVSD
+1664 
-1675 TVDNGRVVVETTAE
+1675 
-1689 ATMASDKTALKNG
+1689 
-1702 ETATVTVTPK
+1702 
-1712 EGYKV
+1712 
-1717 AGVKVNG
+1717 KVNG
-1724 EYVAATVN
+1724 VWKLLADYEDQ
-1732 EAGVATVTIKGQYG
+1732 G
-1746 VIYYVSAVVTA
+1746 
-1757 VAEGTAKTYTVAHG
+1757 EGELK
-1771 YAYETPYALA
+1771 
-1781 NGTLVTF
+1781 
-1788 VSEAGTYQGVVNGGK
+1788 
-1803 LTVTAPAGTYTA
+1803 
-1815 VLSNHTSLS
+1815 
-1824 VEITEAAEEGSLTFI
+1824 SLTF
-1839 RTIIKDTSATDLTAV
+1839 THGEHSAIITWSDIKLY
-1854 DNGKDGAT
+1854 DGAR
-1862 VSNKNNALSN
+1862 VDAL
-1872 PPKSYIQIGDK
+1872 
-1883 ISGKTVY
+1883 
-1890 TMTLKVPS
+1890 L
-1898 LGWGSCPRLWFFDEA
+1898 
-1913 DSYNYSMTEN
+1913 
-1923 IVNVVISG
+1923 
-1931 SIEFNPQN
+1931 
-1939 SNTAKVASTSVDIL
+1939 
-1953 VIVEGTKVN
+1953 
-1962 VYVKASSAAE
+1962 
-1972 YVHVNAKG
+1972 
-1980 GATDYT
+1980 
-1986 LNLPSNVK
+1986 LN
-1994 FMAIAGTDNSK
+1994 
-2005 TWDMANI
+2005 
-2012 KAYDG
+2012 
-2017 ERVEN
+2017 
-2022 VLAITASVAADSSE
+2022 TASVAADSSE
-2036 QAEVV
+2036 QADVV

-2065 YQIVS
+2065 YHIVS

-2077 LTGEAGVYKFNADSY
+2077 LTGEAGVYKFTADSY
-2092 ASNYVVKVVTEATA
+2092 ASEYAVKVVTEATA

-2115 KYAYES
+2115 KYAYEN
-2121 DLYNMADG
+2121 DLYNMPDG

-2135 SGSIQKTATVKD
+2135 SGSIKKTATVKD
-2147 GKFTIALSNG
+2147 GKLTIALSNG

-2176 TTTAKLE
+2176 VTTAKFE

-2251 GSKKDYLLNVG
+2251 GSKKDYLLNIG
-2262 TYGDNVY
+2262 TWGDNVF

-2275 NNLTLDRAQKDYKN
+2275 NKLTLDRAQKDYKN

-2340 GGTSA
+2340 GGTGA

>member
-20 SLCIAACSGDKNKVN
+20 SLCIAACSGNDNDSVK
-35 IPDYPSKIEEQH
+35 IPDYPSKIEGQH

-76 EETINISNYDHHIEI
+76 EETISISNYDHHIEI
-91 WSRFTEEGVVMA
+91 WSRFAEEGVVMA

-168 SNSYVDMA
+168 SNSYVDVA

-234 YVNMLGVIENDYYW
+234 YVNILEKIEGSSYW
-248 TSCQNW
+248 TTCQNW
-254 RRFDKDGY
+254 RRFDKNGY

-269 FAMTPYDV
+269 FAITPYDV
-277 GVKAYNDGYAF
+277 GTKAYNDGYAF
-288 TEHGWNN
+288 TTHGWNTW
-295 GNSQLY
+295 NSQLY

-327 GSDGWNENYAKET
+327 GSDGWNENYANET
-340 NYLPQGQGGTETAY
+340 NYLPQNQGGTETAY
-354 NGLSATKNGQKIE
+354 NGLSATRNGQKIE

-383 NGNDFGWTSVKLSSA
+383 NGNDFGWTSIKLSSA

-463 QWKVYAGE
+463 QWNVYAGE
-471 AMNGSLTVIDETESG
+471 GMNGSLTVIDKTESG

-495 RMYDSVTINVTPEEG
+495 RMYGTVTINVTPEEG

-536 TGTKATVKAT
+536 TGTKVTVKAT

-551 NQAITLNVT
+551 NQTITLNVT

-610 GCANATPVTVE
+610 GCANATLVTVE

-630 VLIRKL
+630 VLLRKL

-641 ETVTAVLTGDGTS
+641 KTVTAVLTGDGTS
-654 ETGATLQTTVKE
+654 ETGATLKTTQTLA
-666 NKNKALDDK
+666 KNEHLDNN
-675 QWKLEK
+675 QWKIE
-681 NIDFSGKVVLIYTLG
+681 NFDNTGKVVLVYTLSMSKG
-696 MGSERECYA
+696 PTYA
-705 TIETNRSLNTI
+705 TIGTNRHLYTI
-716 NQGHWNDKTG
+716 NQGDWTFGDG
-726 YYDAPNNNWN
+726 GFYDAPNNVWAD
-736 VGVKHSEP
+736 GGHILHKGSA
-744 TTFMAIFEGQ
+744 TFMAIFDGNKVGLYYQASDEWKLIADYKDKNEGELT
-754 SSIQLFYKVDGV
+754 SII
-766 WTLLSNFEDQ
+766 
-776 GKGDLTALTFTT
+776 FTH
-788 GQHSAIITW
+788 GEHADIITW

-815 AALEYDQAVVNATIS
+815 ATLTYDNAVVDATIS
-830 KTTGIEKDEEVTVT
+830 KTAGIEKGEEVTVT
-844 AAVKDSA
+844 ASVKDTV

-876 ASSYMG
+876 ASGYMG

-893 AKELTF
+893 ATELTF
-899 TTTHKF
+899 TTTHKS
-905 AYEKAYYNLPDGTE
+905 AYETNYYNLPDGTE
-919 LSFVSGSIV
+919 LSFVSGDIV

-954 VVNGGAVESTSLEFT
+954 VVTNGAVESTSLEFT
-969 RAIVKTSDSVT
+969 RELVKTSKNVT

-995 GASLTIADV
+995 DASLTIADV
-1004 DMTNNVIVFDA
+1004 DMTNNVMVFDA

-1046 NSSITESVGYRVD
+1046 NSSITENVGYRVD
-1059 WLPNQNGSQFQLGG
+1059 WLPNQAGSQFQLGG

-1085 YWTTVLLRTVITDGN
+1085 NWTTILLRTVITDGT

-1108 NLDGTYSLFGYLGKN
+1108 NIDGTYSLFGYLGKN

-1249 AEIVHQMKDYL
+1249 AEIVHQMNGYL
-1260 GYRFRYDGG
+1260 GYRFRYDWG
-1269 TQPFADNYKTAVY
+1269 TQAFADNYKAAVY
-1282 EEGGAKFALYLA
+1282 ENGGAKFALYLA

-1307 VMYNSKSVTYGAD
+1307 IMYNSKSVTYTDANNV
-1320 KTPTAITGI
+1320 PTAITGI

-1343 TQAQWDA
+1343 TQAQWDEYLQTTA
-1350 YVTETANAN
+1350 QANVTVVNG
-1359 IEVTADEN
+1359 DN
-1367 GTAVVDYHL
+1367 GTATANLVYC
-1376 GGNTTVTVAPAEGYV
+1376 GNLTVTVTPDEGYI
-1391 LETLKVNGED
+1391 LDTLKVNGAN
-1401 VTAKVSESVYTAEK
+1401 VTESVVDGVYTQAN
-1415 YGKLGIKVEA
+1415 YAKLGAKIEA
-1425 TFKLKPAEKYNVTL
+1425 TFKLKPAT
-1439 NVTVHNTA
+1439 
-1447 KTASALTGEAT
+1447 
-1458 LTGANGTYKA
+1458 
-1468 TAANGKLE
+1468 
-1476 FKDVVEGEYK
+1476 
-1486 LQIAGY
+1486 
-1492 TETTI
+1492 
-1497 TVDKVINS
+1497 
-1505 ELELYFVTSGATT
+1505 
-1518 VKNEAND
+1518 
-1525 AVYTLN
+1525 
-1531 NNGDKINLPAGTKA
+1531 
-1545 VSFRIKVVNYTVPS
+1545 
-1559 GKDGCGLH
+1559 
-1567 VNTNVPSSE
+1567 
-1576 CGNAPEIWLV
+1576 
-1586 KSTFMA
+1586 
-1592 RICWGTWAP
+1592 
-1601 FNNWQL
+1601 
-1607 AKLTG
+1607 
-1612 EGLFLNLEIKDG
+1612 
-1624 KIWYYAESYDGTLLF
+1624 
-1639 MANKAP
+1639 
-1645 EGGTVPTN
+1645 
-1653 FTDINLRDITG
+1653 
-1664 GVVISELTVSD
+1664 
-1675 TVDNGRVVVETTAE
+1675 
-1689 ATMASDKTALKNG
+1689 
-1702 ETATVTVTPK
+1702 
-1712 EGYKV
+1712 
-1717 AGVKVNG
+1717 
-1724 EYVAATVN
+1724 
-1732 EAGVATVTIKGQYG
+1732 
-1746 VIYYVSAVVTA
+1746 
-1757 VAEGTAKTYTVAHG
+1757 
-1771 YAYETPYALA
+1771 
-1781 NGTLVTF
+1781 
-1788 VSEAGTYQGVVNGGK
+1788 
-1803 LTVTAPAGTYTA
+1803 
-1815 VLSNHTSLS
+1815 
-1824 VEITEAAEEGSLTFI
+1824 
-1839 RTIIKDTSATDLTAV
+1839 
-1854 DNGKDGAT
+1854 
-1862 VSNKNNALSN
+1862 
-1872 PPKSYIQIGDK
+1872 
-1883 ISGKTVY
+1883 
-1890 TMTLKVPS
+1890 
-1898 LGWGSCPRLWFFDEA
+1898 
-1913 DSYNYSMTEN
+1913 
-1923 IVNVVISG
+1923 
-1931 SIEFNPQN
+1931 
-1939 SNTAKVASTSVDIL
+1939 
-1953 VIVEGTKVN
+1953 
-1962 VYVKASSAAE
+1962 
-1972 YVHVNAKG
+1972 
-1980 GATDYT
+1980 
-1986 LNLPSNVK
+1986 
-1994 FMAIAGTDNSK
+1994 
-2005 TWDMANI
+2005 
-2012 KAYDG
+2012 
-2017 ERVEN
+2017 
-2022 VLAITASVAADSSE
+2022 
-2036 QAEVV
+2036 
-2041 LSKTTAIAKGEE
+2041 
-2053 VTATVTLKDSEN
+2053 
-2065 YQIVS
+2065 
-2070 VSVNGTV
+2070 
-2077 LTGEAGVYKFNADSY
+2077 
-2092 ASNYVVKVVTEATA
+2092 
-2106 HEVAATAQY
+2106 
-2115 KYAYES
+2115 
-2121 DLYNMADG
+2121 
-2129 TELTFT
+2129 
-2135 SGSIQKTATVKD
+2135 
-2147 GKFTIALSNG
+2147 
-2157 EYTVSG
+2157 EYTFNVS
-2163 DRIQSFALVVTDE
+2163 
-2176 TTTAKLE
+2176 
-2183 AKRLTLVATDES
+2183 
-2195 KMTITED
+2195 
-2202 ENGAT
+2202 
-2207 VTFNGKTFNS
+2207 
-2217 AYALLPT
+2217 
-2224 ISGKT
+2224 
-2229 VIKGTYVGAGS
+2229 
-2240 WDDSICFMNAD
+2240 
-2251 GSKKDYLLNVG
+2251 
-2262 TYGDNVY
+2262 
-2269 FKWRND
+2269 
-2275 NNLTLDRAQKDYKN
+2275 
-2289 STDNLFHIRF
+2289 
-2299 AIVVDGDSITTWTS
+2299 
-2313 FQKATGEWEAYESKT
+2313 
-2328 FTALS
+2328 
-2333 LSFGFAS
+2333 
-2340 GGTSA
+2340 
-2345 CSFNNVTIAA
+2345 
-2355 LTGDYNPN
+2355 
-2363 N
+2363 